1 MKKSSRITNTIKYF
15 GISSATLLAAAPVV
29 APTVSNV
36 LGWYG
41 ANSAFTTKKSEKVS
55 AATQLGAFDRSKYSE
70 YDNLFQNGLKMG
82 ISGDSLAEIPA
93 MTTVEGDVTT
103 DQKVLDAINKVLDA
117 IQKYDPFK
125 PGSAAANAYEAASA
139 AAEAATSAANAIA
152 ATGAPKNA
160 ATSVAT
166 SAATAASSKYPNDT
180 DNPGSATATD
190 SITDAK
196 AFVLKAAKVA
206 ASTQRSKNTTVGE
219 SGITANT
226 LKGLQTLAQL
236 TGGVGSVPENVFS
249 GRGSTSATPEDLMH
263 YLFTNTNGS
272 QNRKGLQLNKETSI
286 GSAINYLSNFIHGG
300 TISGVLGYSVFGDP
314 DKATVKV
321 YIDGQNGSETP
332 NLSTLL
338 QEGVITITLVAQ
350 SGDYYGRTAQANL
363 ILKNSNVLFKGV
375 DAKEIDPNKKGSEF
389 MATGFTNGSLLS
401 NVADLGNRLVEFV
414 GGNDSKLPAG
424 AVPTL
429 QTGNDNI
436 NNSAAGDRVYYQG
449 YYSGYTN
456 STSGL
461 SRQPWQDNNSSG
473 ADYFAG
479 SAAVKELGKAIVE
492 KPENVGAYTT
502 GSIVVPKGTSYQT
515 IVNDLKNL
523 SFIGTPT
530 SDIFKPD
537 INVGDPGTV
546 AFDNVKP
553 RPGNYGTWDD
563 FFKSTNVVKDNFFDK
578 DKGLN
583 VAASYDP
590 KEGFNNAAVAHSF
603 SLDVP
608 VYGDIKLGETGDPA
622 ATAHPNG
629 FTSPRGKEVFIKDY
643 GASKP
648 RVTARVN
655 VVVYDTKAPEYSLG
669 TKPSFVFFNKSTNSN
684 AIYST
689 VYDDGATLLQNELP
703 QTLGNALKL
712 SVNDSRF
719 YTNGEFSSQKFA
731 SYIAEKFGQSVENK
745 EILISDEDKATSDKN
760 VNLNKLPEDTDF
772 PNANKYTIR
781 SDKRGKNISVDAS
794 GVDLSKAGSG
804 TLKITYTN
812 SKNEHG
818 IGTETAT
825 LTLPYQVGVAV
836 NPVFYFMDGI
846 DQTITAGDKFNPMM
860 FKVTQDQDS
869 MDNLVSTGEI
879 YDKAPYVNNPSK
891 TGLDVTVGGNV
902 DTATPGNYTLTYV
915 AKNVATGATTTLSRN
930 ITVLAKSDNK
940 DGYDVND
947 FKTIG
952 YVNYVPGYGIA
963 VYDAPNGQFTNQRLP
978 HGSAWKISHQAVS
991 RKNSKDVWYQVGK
1004 NQWIKADYVSMT
1016 PVSNARY
1023 FNAVG
1028 RVNYVPGYSIKVWKD
1043 ANKSQWTGKYLA
1055 NGTSWKVFGEQ
1066 DGFYNVGGNQWVE
1079 KQYIELSK

>member
-1 MKKSSRITNTIKYF
+1 MKKSSRIKNTIKYF

-55 AATQLGAFDRSKYSE
+55 AATQLGTFDRSKYSE

-82 ISGDSLAEIPA
+82 ISGDSLAEIPS
-93 MTTVEGDVTT
+93 MQTVGGDVT
-103 DQKVLDAINKVLDA
+103 
-117 IQKYDPFK
+117 P
-125 PGSAAANAYEAASA
+125 ASGA
-139 AAEAATSAANAIA
+139 DAATVSAGIN
-152 ATGAPKNA
+152 
-160 ATSVAT
+160 
-166 SAATAASSKYPNDT
+166 Y
-180 DNPGSATATD
+180 
-190 SITDAK
+190 
-196 AFVLKAAKVA
+196 
-206 ASTQRSKNTTVGE
+206 STL
-219 SGITANT
+219 A
-226 LKGLQTLAQL
+226 GLRKLAQL
-236 TGGVGSVPENVFS
+236 TGGVGSVPTMVFANNDQ
-249 GRGSTSATPEDLMH
+249 ATPEDLMH
-263 YLFTNTNGS
+263 YMFTNTDGS
-272 QNRKGLQLNKETSI
+272 ERRGTDGLSSNVIEI
-286 GSAINYLSNFIHGG
+286 GKPLKLTFAGDTIDFTEDAPDADSYQIINAIQYLSTYLHGG
-300 TISGVLGYSVFGDP
+300 TVAGILGTSVFGNP
-314 DKATVKV
+314 NKATVKV
-321 YIDGQNGSETP
+321 YIDGQNGASTP
-332 NLSTLL
+332 NLTTLL
-338 QEGVITITLVAQ
+338 QEGVITVTLVAQ

-375 DAKEIDPNKKGSEF
+375 DAKEIPGGTDASEF
-389 MATGFTNGSLLS
+389 TDDGTTTGKFLNGSLLS
-401 NVADLGNRLVEFV
+401 NVADLGKRLPELTQTNPTTAPFI
-414 GGNDSKLPAG
+414 PAG

-429 QTGNDNI
+429 QTGNNHI
-436 NNSAAGDRVYYQG
+436 SLSSNSGNTSGTFYYSG
-449 YYSGYTN
+449 YYSGYN
-456 STSGL
+456 GGSAANGVNA
-461 SRQPWQDNNSSG
+461 QPWQDNNPSG

-479 SAAVKELGKAIVE
+479 PVAAKELAESGITTDTSIPE

-515 IVNDLKNL
+515 IVNDLKAL
-523 SFIGTPT
+523 TFTGTPT
-530 SDIFKPD
+530 SDVFKS
-537 INVGDPGTV
+537 NVKAKAPGTL
-546 AFDNVKP
+546 AFDDVKA
-553 RPGNYGTWDD
+553 RPGNKETWDD
-563 FFKSTNVVKDNFFDK
+563 FFNSTNVVKDNFFDK
-578 DKGLN
+578 DKGLD
-583 VAASYDP
+583 ATPSSLP
-590 KEGFNNAAVAHSF
+590 NAAVAHSF
-603 SLDVP
+603 SIDVP
-608 VYGDIKLGETGDPA
+608 VYGDLKLGEVGTG
-622 ATAHPNG
+622 TNG
-629 FTSPRGKEVFIKDY
+629 YKTPVDNKGTFIKDY
-643 GASKP
+643 GFSKT

-760 VNLNKLPEDTDF
+760 VNLEKLPEDTDF

-781 SDKRGKNISVDAS
+781 SDKRGKNISVDTT

-963 VYDAPNGQFTNQRLP
+963 VYDAPDGQFTSQRLP

>member
-41 ANSAFTTKKSEKVS
+41 ANSAFTAKKSEKVS
-55 AATQLGAFDRSKYSE
+55 AATQLGTFDRSKYSE

-82 ISGDSLAEIPA
+82 ISGDQLAEIPA

-103 DQKVLDAINKVLDA
+103 EPKVLAAINKVLDA
-117 IQKYDPFK
+117 IAATDTATATD
-125 PGSAAANAYEAASA
+125 AAAA
-139 AAEAATSAANAIA
+139 
-152 ATGAPKNA
+152 
-160 ATSVAT
+160 
-166 SAATAASSKYPNDT
+166 AATAATKATDAATAATTAVDADT
-180 DNPGSATATD
+180 DASTAVKAAVAAAVAAVKAAATD
-190 SITDAK
+190 AATTDAATTAASK
-196 AFVLKAAKVA
+196 EDAVKVVLQAAKSAANKQKAAPA
-206 ASTQRSKNTTVGE
+206 NITTQ
-219 SGITANT
+219 SGINANT

-236 TGGVGSVPENVFS
+236 TGGVGSVPNEVLGN
-249 GRGSTSATPEDLMH
+249 GATPEDLMH
-263 YLFTNTNGS
+263 YLFTNTDGS
-272 QNRKGLQLNKETSI
+272 QRQDRNTWKLDKSTPI
-286 GSAINYLSNFIHGG
+286 GSAINYLSSFIHGG

-363 ILKNSNVLFKGV
+363 ILKNSNILFKGV
-375 DAKEIDPNKKGSEF
+375 DAKEIDKGT
-389 MATGFTNGSLLS
+389 TGSVFAASNNGSLLS
-401 NVADLGNRLVEFV
+401 NVADLGDRLVKFI
-414 GGNDSKLPAG
+414 GQTNGSGSLIPKG

-429 QTGNDNI
+429 QTGGDKLTDDDY
-436 NNSAAGDRVYYQG
+436 AASG
-449 YYSGYTN
+449 YYHGYLVSGA
-456 STSGL
+456 SSA
-461 SRQPWQDNNSSG
+461 QPWQDRDPKG
-473 ADYFAG
+473 VDYFAG
-479 SAAVKELGKAIVE
+479 SAAAKALGNTANTSIPE

-530 SDIFKPD
+530 SDVFKPG
-537 INVGDPGTV
+537 VRVSDPGTV
-546 AFDNVKP
+546 AFDDVKP

-563 FFKSTNVVKDNFFDK
+563 FFKSNNVIKDNFFDK

-583 VAASYDP
+583 AAASYDP

-608 VYGDIKLGETGDPA
+608 VYGDIKLGETGDPNA
-622 ATAHPNG
+622 SGRSTSG
-629 FTSPRGKEVFIKDY
+629 FASPRGKDVFIKDY

-760 VNLNKLPEDTDF
+760 VDLSNLPKDTDF

-869 MDNLVSTGEI
+869 MDNLVSSGEI

-915 AKNVATGATTTLSRN
+915 AKNVATGATTTLTRN

-963 VYDAPNGQFTNQRLP
+963 VYDAPNGQFTSQRLP

>member
-41 ANSAFTTKKSEKVS
+41 ANSAFTAKKSEKVS
-55 AATQLGAFDRSKYSE
+55 AATQLGTFDRSKYSE

-82 ISGDSLAEIPA
+82 ISGDQLAEIPS
-93 MTTVEGDVTT
+93 MQTVGGAVD
-103 DQKVLDAINKVLDA
+103 
-117 IQKYDPFK
+117 
-125 PGSAAANAYEAASA
+125 SASGTNE
-139 AAEAATSAANAIA
+139 
-152 ATGAPKNA
+152 
-160 ATSVAT
+160 
-166 SAATAASSKYPNDT
+166 
-180 DNPGSATATD
+180 
-190 SITDAK
+190 
-196 AFVLKAAKVA
+196 AKVSEKISA
-206 ASTQRSKNTTVGE
+206 D
-219 SGITANT
+219 T
-226 LKGLQTLAQL
+226 LEGLQKLAQL
-236 TGGVGSVPENVFS
+236 TGGAGSVPGNVLEGAAS
-249 GRGSTSATPEDLMH
+249 GVSATPEDLMH
-263 YLFTNTNGS
+263 YLFTNTDGSKRQDRNGW
-272 QNRKGLQLNKETSI
+272 QLNKKTQI
-286 GSAINYLSNFIHGG
+286 GSAIKYLSSFIHEG
-300 TISGVLGYSVFGDP
+300 TISGILGYSVFGDP

-363 ILKNSNVLFKGV
+363 ILKNSNVLLKGV
-375 DAKEIDPNKKGSEF
+375 DAKEIPKDTLAANF
-389 MATGFTNGSLLS
+389 TATSGGKFLNGSLLS
-401 NVADLGNRLVEFV
+401 NVKDLSGRLIDLTQTLSSADAFI
-414 GGNDSKLPAG
+414 PAG

-429 QTGNDNI
+429 QTGNEHITTSVVDDNS
-436 NNSAAGDRVYYQG
+436 NGTLYYKG

-456 STSGL
+456 GAAPTGVNP
-461 SRQPWQDNNSSG
+461 QPWQDNNSSG
-473 ADYFAG
+473 VDYFAG
-479 SAAVKELGKAIVE
+479 PVAAKELGVNSIAE

-530 SDIFKPD
+530 SDVFKS
-537 INVGDPGTV
+537 NVKAEDPGTV
-546 AFDNVKP
+546 AFDDVKA
-553 RPGNYGTWDD
+553 RPGNKTGETWDD
-563 FFKSTNVVKDNFFDK
+563 FFNGTKLIDNNFFDK
-578 DKGLN
+578 DKGLDTTP
-583 VAASYDP
+583 SSLQ
-590 KEGFNNAAVAHSF
+590 NAAVAHSF
-603 SLDVP
+603 SVDVP
-608 VYGDIKLGETGDPA
+608 VYGDLKLGDTGSA
-622 ATAHPNG
+622 S
-629 FTSPRGKEVFIKDY
+629 TSAPRGKYQTPVDSKTTFIKDY
-643 GASKP
+643 GYSKT

-760 VNLNKLPEDTDF
+760 VDLSNLPGDTDF

-781 SDKRGKNISVDAS
+781 SDKRGKNISVDAT

>member
-1 MKKSSRITNTIKYF
+1 MKKSSRIKNTIKYF

-55 AATQLGAFDRSKYSE
+55 AATQLGTFDRSKYSE
-70 YDNLFQNGLKMG
+70 YDNLFQNGVKMG
-82 ISGDSLAEIPA
+82 ISGDSLAEIPT
-93 MTTVEGDVTT
+93 MQTIGGDVVGAGT
-103 DQKVLDAINKVLDA
+103 DDE
-117 IQKYDPFK
+117 DPD
-125 PGSAAANAYEAASA
+125 
-139 AAEAATSAANAIA
+139 
-152 ATGAPKNA
+152 
-160 ATSVAT
+160 
-166 SAATAASSKYPNDT
+166 YPND
-180 DNPGSATATD
+180 P
-190 SITDAK
+190 AK
-196 AFVLKAAKVA
+196 ASNA
-206 ASTQRSKNTTVGE
+206 
-219 SGITANT
+219 GINYAT
-226 LKGLQTLAQL
+226 LAGLRKLAQL
-236 TGGVGSVPENVFS
+236 TGGDGLVPGDVFS
-249 GRGSTSATPEDLMH
+249 ESLKSTSEDIMH
-263 YLFTNTNGS
+263 YLFTNTDGS
-272 QNRKGLQLNKETSI
+272 ERRSTVGLSNDLIAAGRPLKLQSI
-286 GSAINYLSNFIHGG
+286 ADYDSLAGTTEGRQVNLAIRYLSSQLHGG
-300 TISGVLGYSVFGDP
+300 TIAGILGDSVFGDP
-314 DKATVKV
+314 NKATVKV
-321 YIDGQNGSETP
+321 YIDGQNGASTP
-332 NLSTLL
+332 NLITLL

-350 SGDYYGRTAQANL
+350 SGDDYGKTAQAN
-363 ILKNSNVLFKGV
+363 IVLKNSTVLLKGV
-375 DAKEIDPNKKGSEF
+375 DAKELAGSGVPSVVSAPQTLITAKEFTDQNKF
-389 MATGFTNGSLLS
+389 PNGSLLS
-401 NVADLGNRLVEFV
+401 NVSAL
-414 GGNDSKLPAG
+414 SKKLPMLTQVIDGTNITSGYIPKG
-424 AVPTL
+424 AVPTIQVGTPNL
-429 QTGNDNI
+429 SSGN
-436 NNSAAGDRVYYQG
+436 VPQYYKSQ
-449 YYSGYTN
+449 
-456 STSGL
+456 
-461 SRQPWQDNNSSG
+461 WQDNDPK
-473 ADYFAG
+473 AKDYFAG
-479 SAAVKELGKAIVE
+479 ADAAKTLNRHSPKPSIEE
-492 KPENVGAYTT
+492 KTENVGAYTT
-502 GSIVVPKGTSYQT
+502 GSIVVPKGTSYRA
-515 IVNDLKNL
+515 IVNDLSALK
-523 SFIGTPT
+523 FTGTPT
-530 SDIFKPD
+530 SDVYPSDNIK
-537 INVGDPGTV
+537 VAGQGTV
-546 AFDNVKP
+546 AFDDVKS
-553 RPGNYGTWDD
+553 RPGNIQSWDEFLSGTRVID
-563 FFKSTNVVKDNFFDK
+563 DNFFDK
-578 DKGLN
+578 NGGINSPVDKKNLN
-583 VAASYDP
+583 D
-590 KEGFNNAAVAHSF
+590 AVVGHSF

-608 VYGDIKLGETGDPA
+608 VYGDIKLGGVDDDTDEDIQI
-622 ATAHPNG
+622 NG
-629 FTSPRGKEVFIKDY
+629 AVTPTTLYSSPRGKKVFIKDY

-655 VVVYDTKAPEYSLG
+655 VIVYDTKAPEYSLG

-719 YTNGEFSSQKFA
+719 YANGEFSSQKFA

-760 VNLNKLPEDTDF
+760 VDLSNLPKDTDF

-794 GVDLSKAGSG
+794 SVDLSKAGSG

-846 DQTITAGDKFNPMM
+846 NQTITAGDKFNPMM

-902 DTATPGNYTLTYV
+902 DTTTPGNYTLTYV
-915 AKNVATGATTTLSRN
+915 AKNVATGATTTLTRN

-940 DGYDVND
+940 AGYDVND

-963 VYDAPNGQFTNQRLP
+963 VYDAPDGQFTSQRLP
-978 HGSAWKISHQAVS
+978 HGSAWRISHQAVS

-1016 PVSNARY
+1016 PISNARY

>member
-41 ANSAFTTKKSEKVS
+41 ANSAFTAKKIEKVS
-55 AATQLGAFDRSKYSE
+55 AATQLGTFDRSKYSE

-93 MTTVEGDVTT
+93 MTTVEGDVKTNP
-103 DQKVLDAINKVLDA
+103 DVLAAINDVLSAIEDYNPNDPVTSAADA
-117 IQKYDPFK
+117 
-125 PGSAAANAYEAASA
+125 GAAANAA
-139 AAEAATSAANAIA
+139 AAAAAQAVQVINSGSATTATKNAAQAVSQAAANASTNTGIPNDA
-152 ATGAPKNA
+152 VAPNSKTGAKEHVLHA
-160 ATSVAT
+160 AQG
-166 SAATAASSKYPNDT
+166 AAEKQ
-180 DNPGSATATD
+180 
-190 SITDAK
+190 
-196 AFVLKAAKVA
+196 KAAPA
-206 ASTQRSKNTTVGE
+206 NITTE
-219 SGITANT
+219 SGINANT

-236 TGGVGSVPENVFS
+236 TGGVGSVPS
-249 GRGSTSATPEDLMH
+249 GVLGNNSATSEDLMH
-263 YLFTNTNGS
+263 YLFTNTDGS
-272 QNRKGLQLNKETSI
+272 TGRNEWKLDKQTPI
-286 GSAINYLSNFIHGG
+286 GSAINYLSSFIHGG

-363 ILKNSNVLFKGV
+363 ILRNSNVLFKGV
-375 DAKEIDPNKKGSEF
+375 NAEEIDSGVTGSRVAQF
-389 MATGFTNGSLLS
+389 ANGSLLS
-401 NVADLGNRLVEFV
+401 NVADLGDRLVKFIGE
-414 GGNDSKLPAG
+414 GGKIPSG

-429 QTGNDNI
+429 QTGGDKLSMGSVTYYEGYKGTGGTD
-436 NNSAAGDRVYYQG
+436 SA
-449 YYSGYTN
+449 T
-456 STSGL
+456 
-461 SRQPWQDNNSSG
+461 PWQDNNSSG

-479 SAAVKELGKAIVE
+479 SSAAKQLTETAASIPE

-515 IVNDLKNL
+515 IVNDLKAL

-530 SDIFKPD
+530 SDVFKPD
-537 INVGDPGTV
+537 VNVKDPGTV

-553 RPGNYGTWDD
+553 RPGNYGSWDD
-563 FFKSTNVVKDNFFDK
+563 FFKSTNVIKDNFFDK

-608 VYGDIKLGETGDPA
+608 VYGDIKLGETGD
-622 ATAHPNG
+622 TTTHSNTG
-629 FTSPRGKEVFIKDY
+629 FTSPRGKNIFIKDY

-760 VNLNKLPEDTDF
+760 VDLSNLPKDTDY

-781 SDKRGKNISVDAS
+781 SDKRGKNISVDAT

-869 MDNLVSTGEI
+869 MDNLVSSGEI

-915 AKNVATGATTTLSRN
+915 AKNVATGATTTLTRN

-963 VYDAPNGQFTNQRLP
+963 VYDAPNGQFTSQRLP

>member
-41 ANSAFTTKKSEKVS
+41 ANSAFTAKKSEKVS
-55 AATQLGAFDRSKYSE
+55 AATQLGTFDRSKYSE

-82 ISGDSLAEIPA
+82 ISGDQLAEIPS
-93 MTTVEGDVTT
+93 MTTVGGNVALPSQETL
-103 DQKVLDAINKVLDA
+103 KAINDITGAASGAASTAGATAESVRIAASGAADTAKT
-117 IQKYDPFK
+117 
-125 PGSAAANAYEAASA
+125 GSADTDDVIDILYGAASGAASA
-139 AAEAATSAANAIA
+139 A
-152 ATGAPKNA
+152 
-160 ATSVAT
+160 
-166 SAATAASSKYPNDT
+166 
-180 DNPGSATATD
+180 SATATSVKNAVD
-190 SITDAK
+190 EE
-196 AFVLKAAKVA
+196 AAK
-206 ASTQRSKNTTVGE
+206 QRT
-219 SGITANT
+219 SGKVELPGINYAT
-226 LKGLQTLAQL
+226 LAGLRKLAQL
-236 TGGVGSVPENVFS
+236 TGGVGSVPKMVFAE
-249 GRGSTSATPEDLMH
+249 TDQATTEDLMH
-263 YLFTNTNGS
+263 YMFTNTDGS
-272 QNRKGLQLNKETSI
+272 ERRGTDGLSSNVIQNNKPLKLTLIEDTDALTEGSNSFFKTEALQVN
-286 GSAINYLSNFIHGG
+286 SAIQYISNYLHGG
-300 TISGVLGYSVFGDP
+300 TVAGILGTAVFGNP
-314 DKATVKV
+314 NKATVKV

-338 QEGVITITLVAQ
+338 QEGVITVTLVAQ

-375 DAKEIDPNKKGSEF
+375 DAKEIPTDTTTSKFNSD
-389 MATGFTNGSLLS
+389 FTNGSLLS
-401 NVADLGNRLVEFV
+401 NVADLGNRLVTMA
-414 GGNDSKLPAG
+414 GGTIIPTG

-436 NNSAAGDRVYYQG
+436 KDSNDNKRVYYRG

-456 STSGL
+456 TTSGL
-461 SRQPWQDNNSSG
+461 SRQPWQDNNSKG
-473 ADYFAG
+473 DDYFAG
-479 SAAVKELGKAIVE
+479 SAAVKELGRAIVE

-523 SFIGTPT
+523 SFTGTPT
-530 SDIFKPD
+530 SDIFKQGV
-537 INVGDPGTV
+537 NVGDPGTV

-553 RPGNYGTWDD
+553 RPGNYGSWDD
-563 FFKSTNVVKDNFFDK
+563 FFNSTNVIKDNFFDK

-583 VAASYDP
+583 ATPSSLP
-590 KEGFNNAAVAHSF
+590 NAAVAHSF

-608 VYGDIKLGETGDPA
+608 VYGDIKLGETGDI
-622 ATAHPNG
+622 TRTNG
-629 FTSPRGKEVFIKDY
+629 FNSPRAQEVFIKDY

-719 YTNGEFSSQKFA
+719 YANGEFSSQKFA
-731 SYIAEKFGQSVENK
+731 SYIAEKFGQAVENK

-760 VNLNKLPEDTDF
+760 VNLEKLPEDTDF

-846 DQTITAGDKFNPMM
+846 NQTITAGDKFNPMM

-915 AKNVATGATTTLSRN
+915 AKNVATGATTTLTRN

-963 VYDAPNGQFTNQRLP
+963 VYDAPDGQFTNQRLP

>member
-1 MKKSSRITNTIKYF
+1 MKKSSRIKNTIKYF

-55 AATQLGAFDRSKYSE
+55 AATQLGTFDRSKYSE

-82 ISGDSLAEIPA
+82 ISGDQLAEIPS
-93 MTTVEGDVTT
+93 MQTVGGVVD
-103 DQKVLDAINKVLDA
+103 
-117 IQKYDPFK
+117 
-125 PGSAAANAYEAASA
+125 SAS
-139 AAEAATSAANAIA
+139 TS
-152 ATGAPKNA
+152 
-160 ATSVAT
+160 
-166 SAATAASSKYPNDT
+166 
-180 DNPGSATATD
+180 
-190 SITDAK
+190 DAK
-196 AFVLKAAKVA
+196 VSEKINVD
-206 ASTQRSKNTTVGE
+206 
-219 SGITANT
+219 T
-226 LKGLQTLAQL
+226 LEGLQKLAQL
-236 TGGVGSVPENVFS
+236 TGGAGSVPEDVLESNES
-249 GRGSTSATPEDLMH
+249 GVSATPEDLMH
-263 YLFTNTNGS
+263 YLFTNTDGSKRQDRNGW
-272 QNRKGLQLNKETSI
+272 QLNKDTQI
-286 GSAINYLSNFIHGG
+286 GSAIKYLSSFIHGG
-300 TISGVLGYSVFGDP
+300 TISGILGYSVFGDP

-375 DAKEIDPNKKGSEF
+375 DAKEIPTSTVASEFIKGSANSGKF
-389 MATGFTNGSLLS
+389 LNGSLLS
-401 NVADLGNRLVEFV
+401 NVKDLSGRLIDLTQTLSS
-414 GGNDSKLPAG
+414 NDAFIPAG

-429 QTGNDNI
+429 QTGNEHI
-436 NNSAAGDRVYYQG
+436 TNNTDSANSSGTFYYEG
-449 YYSGYTN
+449 YYSGYI
-456 STSGL
+456 SSAAP
-461 SRQPWQDNNSSG
+461 SSIKAQPWQDNNPSG

-479 SAAVKELGKAIVE
+479 PVAAKELGINGSADSTSIPE
-492 KPENVGAYTT
+492 KPENVGAYAT

-530 SDIFKPD
+530 SDVFKS
-537 INVGDPGTV
+537 NVKAEAAGTV
-546 AFDNVKP
+546 AFDDVKV
-553 RPGNYGTWDD
+553 RPGNKTGETWDD
-563 FFKSTNVVKDNFFDK
+563 FFNGTKLIDNNFFDK
-578 DKGLN
+578 DKGLDTTPSN
-583 VAASYDP
+583 LQ
-590 KEGFNNAAVAHSF
+590 NAAVAHSF
-603 SLDVP
+603 SIDVP
-608 VYGDIKLGETGDPA
+608 VYGDLKLGGTGAAPDPSVKAKYETPVDSKH
-622 ATAHPNG
+622 T
-629 FTSPRGKEVFIKDY
+629 FIKDY
-643 GASKP
+643 GFSKT

-719 YTNGEFSSQKFA
+719 YANGEFSSQKFA

-760 VNLNKLPEDTDF
+760 VDLSNLPDDTDY
-772 PNANKYTIR
+772 PNANKYTRR

-915 AKNVATGATTTLSRN
+915 AKNVATGATTTLTRN

-963 VYDAPNGQFTNQRLP
+963 VYDAPNGQFTSQRLP

-1016 PVSNARY
+1016 PISNARY

>member
-1 MKKSSRITNTIKYF
+1 MKKSSRIKNTIKYF

-82 ISGDSLAEIPA
+82 ISGNNLAEIPS
-93 MTTVEGDVTT
+93 MQTVGGDVISAGS
-103 DQKVLDAINKVLDA
+103 V
-117 IQKYDPFK
+117 DP
-125 PGSAAANAYEAASA
+125 
-139 AAEAATSAANAIA
+139 
-152 ATGAPKNA
+152 
-160 ATSVAT
+160 
-166 SAATAASSKYPNDT
+166 
-180 DNPGSATATD
+180 DNPGSKI
-190 SITDAK
+190 S
-196 AFVLKAAKVA
+196 AKVSDA
-206 ASTQRSKNTTVGE
+206 GINYSTL
-219 SGITANT
+219 A
-226 LKGLQTLAQL
+226 GLRKLAQL
-236 TGGVGSVPENVFS
+236 TGGIGSIPKKVFANNDKV
-249 GRGSTSATPEDLMH
+249 TTEDLMH
-263 YLFTNTNGS
+263 YMFTNTDGS
-272 QNRKGLQLNKETSI
+272 ERRGTDGLSSNVIETTNPLRLRLIEDGDSLTEGGQFADSSQI
-286 GSAINYLSNFIHGG
+286 INAIQYISNYLHGG
-300 TISGVLGYSVFGDP
+300 TVAGILGTSVFGNP
-314 DKATVKV
+314 NKATVKV
-321 YIDGQNGSETP
+321 YIDGQNGASTP
-332 NLSTLL
+332 NLTTLL

-363 ILKNSNVLFKGV
+363 ILKNSNVLLKGV
-375 DAKEIDPNKKGSEF
+375 DAKEIPVDTTAETFTDNGN
-389 MATGFTNGSLLS
+389 TGKFKNGSLLS
-401 NVADLGNRLVEFV
+401 NVADLGQRLP
-414 GGNDSKLPAG
+414 KLTQTWDGSNSSSGSAFIPKG

-429 QTGNDNI
+429 QTGNGNI
-436 NNSAAGDRVYYQG
+436 ATNSVAANGAGTLYYNG

-456 STSGL
+456 GAAPSGV
-461 SRQPWQDNNSSG
+461 SAQPWQDNNPSG

-479 SAAVKELGKAIVE
+479 SIAAKELAANGNASNTSIPE

-515 IVNDLKNL
+515 IVNDLEAL
-523 SFIGTPT
+523 TFIGTPT
-530 SDIFKPD
+530 SDIFKQD
-537 INVGDPGTV
+537 VKVKDPGTV

-553 RPGNYGTWDD
+553 RPGNYGSWDD
-563 FFKSTNVVKDNFFDK
+563 FFKSTNVIKDNFFDK
-578 DKGLN
+578 DKGLDTTP
-583 VAASYDP
+583 SSLP
-590 KEGFNNAAVAHSF
+590 NAAVAHSF

-608 VYGDIKLGETGDPA
+608 VYGDIKLG
-622 ATAHPNG
+622 G
-629 FTSPRGKEVFIKDY
+629 FGARDSSGNYDSPRGKDVFIKDY

-760 VNLNKLPEDTDF
+760 VNLEKLPEDTDF

-902 DTATPGNYTLTYV
+902 DTTTPGNYTLTYV

-963 VYDAPNGQFTNQRLP
+963 VYDAPNGQFTSQRLP

>member
-1 MKKSSRITNTIKYF
+1 MKKSSRIKNTIKYF

-55 AATQLGAFDRSKYSE
+55 AATQLGTFDRSKYSE
-70 YDNLFQNGLKMG
+70 YDNLFQNGVKMG
-82 ISGDSLAEIPA
+82 ISGDSLAEIPS
-93 MTTVEGDVTT
+93 MQTIGGDIIGAGK
-103 DQKVLDAINKVLDA
+103 DLDEPGDPDKVNSVGIN
-117 IQKYDPFK
+117 Y
-125 PGSAAANAYEAASA
+125 
-139 AAEAATSAANAIA
+139 ATLA
-152 ATGAPKNA
+152 
-160 ATSVAT
+160 
-166 SAATAASSKYPNDT
+166 
-180 DNPGSATATD
+180 
-190 SITDAK
+190 
-196 AFVLKAAKVA
+196 
-206 ASTQRSKNTTVGE
+206 
-219 SGITANT
+219 
-226 LKGLQTLAQL
+226 GLRKLAQL
-236 TGGVGSVPENVFS
+236 TGGVDLETNRDLFANPY
-249 GRGSTSATPEDLMH
+249 ATTEDIMH
-263 YLFTNTNGS
+263 YLFTNTDGSERRSTVGLSSNAILNGTPLKLVDIYRS
-272 QNRKGLQLNKETSI
+272 DNLAGASEGRQVN
-286 GSAINYLSNFIHGG
+286 SAIRYLSNYLHGG
-300 TISGVLGYSVFGDP
+300 TVAGILGTSVFGDP
-314 DKATVKV
+314 NKATVKV
-321 YIDGQNGSETP
+321 YIDGQNGASTP
-332 NLSTLL
+332 NLTTLL

-363 ILKNSNVLFKGV
+363 ILKNSNVLLKGV
-375 DAKEIDPNKKGSEF
+375 EAKEIPAGTKAPDFIDSAAGSGQF
-389 MATGFTNGSLLS
+389 LNGSLLS
-401 NVADLGNRLVEFV
+401 NVSDLSNRLPDLAQ
-414 GGNDSKLPAG
+414 GATGAIIPKG
-424 AVPTL
+424 AVPVL
-429 QTGNDNI
+429 QTGNKNI
-436 NNSAAGDRVYYQG
+436 STSGEEHLDYYRG
-449 YYSGYTN
+449 YYSGYAGHDSITN
-456 STSGL
+456 NQLKSK
-461 SRQPWQDNNSSG
+461 PWQDNDSG
-473 ADYFAG
+473 APDYFAG
-479 SAAVKELGKAIVE
+479 PVAKQELEGDTVLNNTGTISE
-492 KPENVGAYTT
+492 QPENVGAYTT

-515 IVNDLKNL
+515 IVNDLKAL
-523 SFIGTPT
+523 KFTGTPT
-530 SDIFKPD
+530 SDVFKSTVKAK
-537 INVGDPGTV
+537 NAAGTV
-546 AFDNVKP
+546 AFDNVKV
-553 RPGNYGTWDD
+553 RPGNYGSWDD
-563 FFKSTNVVKDNFFDK
+563 VFKNANLFKDNFFDK
-578 DKGLN
+578 DKGLDTTP
-583 VAASYDP
+583 SDP
-590 KEGFNNAAVAHSF
+590 QNAAVAHSF
-603 SLDVP
+603 SIDVP
-608 VYGDIKLGETGDPA
+608 VYGDLKLGETGVPA
-622 ATAHPNG
+622 SGYYKTPVDEKN
-629 FTSPRGKEVFIKDY
+629 TFIKDY

-655 VVVYDTKAPEYSLG
+655 VIVYDTKAPEYSLG

-719 YTNGEFSSQKFA
+719 YANGEFSSQKFA

-745 EILISDEDKATSDKN
+745 EILISDEDKATSDKH
-760 VNLNKLPEDTDF
+760 VDLSNLPKDTDF

-794 GVDLSKAGSG
+794 SVDLSKAGSG

-846 DQTITAGDKFNPMM
+846 NQTITAGDKFNPMM

-902 DTATPGNYTLTYV
+902 DTTTPGNYTLTYV
-915 AKNVATGATTTLSRN
+915 AKNVATGATTTLTRN

-940 DGYDVND
+940 AGYDVND

-963 VYDAPNGQFTNQRLP
+963 VYDAPDGQFTSQRLP
-978 HGSAWKISHQAVS
+978 HGSAWRISHQAVS

-1016 PVSNARY
+1016 PISNARY

-1066 DGFYNVGGNQWVE
+1066 NGFYNVGGNQWVE

>member
-1 MKKSSRITNTIKYF
+1 MKKSSRIKNTIKYF

-41 ANSAFTTKKSEKVS
+41 ANSAFTTKTSEKVS

-70 YDNLFQNGLKMG
+70 YDNLFQNGIKMG
-82 ISGDSLAEIPA
+82 INGNNDVESIDFSAINGKIIPA
-93 MTTVEGDVTT
+93 NLDSRKDALVDNAGINYA
-103 DQKVLDAINKVLDA
+103 VLA
-117 IQKYDPFK
+117 
-125 PGSAAANAYEAASA
+125 
-139 AAEAATSAANAIA
+139 
-152 ATGAPKNA
+152 
-160 ATSVAT
+160 
-166 SAATAASSKYPNDT
+166 
-180 DNPGSATATD
+180 
-190 SITDAK
+190 
-196 AFVLKAAKVA
+196 
-206 ASTQRSKNTTVGE
+206 
-219 SGITANT
+219 
-226 LKGLQTLAQL
+226 GLRKLAQL
-236 TGGVGSVPENVFS
+236 TGGSINTTPTDLFANNMV
-249 GRGSTSATPEDLMH
+249 ATAEDLMH
-263 YLFTNTNGS
+263 YMFTNTDGS
-272 QNRKGLQLNKETSI
+272 ERRGTVGLSSNVIQQDKPLKLVVLGAADSYDHISEGKQINA
-286 GSAINYLSNFIHGG
+286 AIQYLSKFIHGG
-300 TISGVLGYSVFGDP
+300 TIAGVLGSSVFGDP
-314 DKATVKV
+314 NKATVKV
-321 YIDGQNGSETP
+321 YVDGKDGANTP
-332 NLSTLL
+332 NLTTLL

-350 SGDYYGRTAQANL
+350 SGDYYGRTAQANI
-363 ILKNSNVLFKGV
+363 ILRNNSVLLKGV
-375 DAKEIDPNKKGSEF
+375 DAVELGLPASDSVDPTMGATEFINKFK
-389 MATGFTNGSLLS
+389 NGSLLS
-401 NVADLGNRLVEFV
+401 NVRDLGSGLPMFTQKY
-414 GGNDSKLPAG
+414 DSGSSPAKLTEPYIPAG
-424 AVPTL
+424 AVPTI
-429 QTGNDNI
+429 QTGGDKLTKPTAT
-436 NNSAAGDRVYYQG
+436 AATTAATALEYFKGHKISDDKFV
-449 YYSGYTN
+449 
-456 STSGL
+456 
-461 SRQPWQDNNSSG
+461 PWQDDNPY
-473 ADYFAG
+473 ADDYFAG
-479 SAAVKELGKAIVE
+479 SAAAGELGLTGKKAVPE
-492 KPENVGAYTT
+492 VTENVGAYTT
-502 GSIVVPKGTSYQT
+502 GSIVVPKGTSYRT
-515 IVNDLKNL
+515 IVNDLSNL

-530 SDIFKPD
+530 SDIFNNNYK
-537 INVGDPGTV
+537 VEAPGTV

-553 RPGNYGTWDD
+553 RPSNVGDWDN
-563 FFKSTNVVKDNFFDK
+563 FLASTHVVANNFFDK
-578 DKGLN
+578 NSGVNTPATD
-583 VAASYDP
+583 V
-590 KEGFNNAAVAHSF
+590 NNAVVGNSF
-603 SLDVP
+603 SIDVP
-608 VYGDIKLGETGDPA
+608 VYGDIKLGGTDISAGAKLEQGNFDAP
-622 ATAHPNG
+622 
-629 FTSPRGKEVFIKDY
+629 KDLFIKNY

-760 VNLNKLPEDTDF
+760 VNLEKLPEDTDY

-781 SDKRGKNISVDAS
+781 SDKRGKNISVDTT

-846 DQTITAGDKFNPMM
+846 NQTITAGDKFNPMM

-963 VYDAPNGQFTNQRLP
+963 VYDAPDGQFTNQRLP

>member
-41 ANSAFTTKKSEKVS
+41 ANSAFTAKKSEKVS

-82 ISGDSLAEIPA
+82 ISGDTLAEIPS
-93 MTTVEGDVTT
+93 MQTVGGDVTPASGA
-103 DQKVLDAINKVLDA
+103 DATVNFPGIN
-117 IQKYDPFK
+117 Y
-125 PGSAAANAYEAASA
+125 
-139 AAEAATSAANAIA
+139 ATLA
-152 ATGAPKNA
+152 
-160 ATSVAT
+160 
-166 SAATAASSKYPNDT
+166 
-180 DNPGSATATD
+180 
-190 SITDAK
+190 
-196 AFVLKAAKVA
+196 
-206 ASTQRSKNTTVGE
+206 
-219 SGITANT
+219 
-226 LKGLQTLAQL
+226 GLRKLAQL
-236 TGGVGSVPENVFS
+236 TGGMGSISDFADDGNLFS
-249 GRGSTSATPEDLMH
+249 FGGKQATSEDLMH
-263 YLFTNTNGS
+263 YMFTNTDGS
-272 QNRKGLQLNKETSI
+272 DRTSTTGLSTALSKVIADNHSGNNNFKLVLLEDVSLAGATEGTQVN
-286 GSAINYLSNFIHGG
+286 SAIRYLSSFIHGG
-300 TISGVLGYSVFGDP
+300 TIAGVLGSSVFGDP
-314 DKATVKV
+314 NKATVKV

-338 QEGVITITLVAQ
+338 QEGVITVTLVAQ
-350 SGDYYGRTAQANL
+350 SGDYYGRTAQANI
-363 ILKNSNVLFKGV
+363 ILRNSNVLFKGV
-375 DAKEIDPNKKGSEF
+375 DAKEIPEDTTADQFTND
-389 MATGFTNGSLLS
+389 FTNGSLLS
-401 NVADLGNRLVEFV
+401 NV
-414 GGNDSKLPAG
+414 GGLKKLRELTKVSTDPSG
-424 AVPTL
+424 YFPKGSVPTL
-429 QTGNDNI
+429 QTGNKNI
-436 NNSAAGDRVYYQG
+436 AENNTTGNDHGAN
-449 YYSGYTN
+449 YYSGYFANGSTN
-456 STSGL
+456 P
-461 SRQPWQDNNSSG
+461 QPWQDKDPG
-473 ADYFAG
+473 GTDYFAG
-479 SAAVKELGKAIVE
+479 PKAAEELNLGGDVKSIPE
-492 KPENVGAYTT
+492 KPENVGAYAT

-523 SFIGTPT
+523 SFTGTPT
-530 SDIFKPD
+530 SDVFISGVKAE
-537 INVGDPGTV
+537 VPGTV
-546 AFDNVKP
+546 AFDDVKA
-553 RPGNYGTWDD
+553 RPGNKPEETWDK
-563 FFKSTNVVKDNFFDK
+563 FFEGTRLIENNFFDK
-578 DKGLN
+578 DKGLDTTP
-583 VAASYDP
+583 SSLS
-590 KEGFNNAAVAHSF
+590 NAAVAHSF
-603 SLDVP
+603 SIDVP
-608 VYGDIKLGETGDPA
+608 VYGDLKLGKTGADPDPA
-622 ATAHPNG
+622 
-629 FTSPRGKEVFIKDY
+629 SKGKYETPADKRNTFIKDY
-643 GASKP
+643 GYSKT

-719 YTNGEFSSQKFA
+719 YANGEFSSQKFA

-760 VNLNKLPEDTDF
+760 VNLSDLPEDTDF

-846 DQTITAGDKFNPMM
+846 NQTITAGDKFNPMM

-915 AKNVATGATTTLSRN
+915 AKNVATGATTTLTRN

-963 VYDAPNGQFTNQRLP
+963 VYDAPNGQFTSQRLP

>member
-1 MKKSSRITNTIKYF
+1 MKKSSRIKNTIKYF

-55 AATQLGAFDRSKYSE
+55 AATQLGTFDRSKYSE
-70 YDNLFQNGLKMG
+70 YDNLFQNGVKMG
-82 ISGDSLAEIPA
+82 ISGDSLAEIPSMQTIGGDIIGA
-93 MTTVEGDVTT
+93 SKDPDDPNITYPAAVNIEG
-103 DQKVLDAINKVLDA
+103 IN
-117 IQKYDPFK
+117 Y
-125 PGSAAANAYEAASA
+125 
-139 AAEAATSAANAIA
+139 ATLA
-152 ATGAPKNA
+152 
-160 ATSVAT
+160 
-166 SAATAASSKYPNDT
+166 
-180 DNPGSATATD
+180 
-190 SITDAK
+190 
-196 AFVLKAAKVA
+196 
-206 ASTQRSKNTTVGE
+206 
-219 SGITANT
+219 
-226 LKGLQTLAQL
+226 GLRKLAQL
-236 TGGVGSVPENVFS
+236 TGGVGVVTTDLFGQSPN
-249 GRGSTSATPEDLMH
+249 ATTEDIMH
-263 YLFTNTNGS
+263 YLFTNTDGS
-272 QNRKGLQLNKETSI
+272 ERRSTVGLSSN
-286 GSAINYLSNFIHGG
+286 AINDGNPLKLQIIEDFDVLAGASEGRQINCAIRYLSNYLHGG
-300 TISGVLGYSVFGDP
+300 TVAGILGTSVFGDP
-314 DKATVKV
+314 NKATVKV
-321 YIDGQNGSETP
+321 YIDGQNGASTP
-332 NLSTLL
+332 NLTTLL

-363 ILKNSNVLFKGV
+363 ILKNSNVLLKGV
-375 DAKEIDPNKKGSEF
+375 DAKEIPGETKAGDFNTSAPAGHFS
-389 MATGFTNGSLLS
+389 NGSLLS
-401 NVADLGNRLVEFV
+401 NVSDLSNRLKKLTQTW
-414 GGNDSKLPAG
+414 NDPNGKPEDPYLPAG

-429 QTGNDNI
+429 QTGNKYI
-436 NNSAAGDRVYYQG
+436 NGNNDYYQG
-449 YYSGYTN
+449 YYSGYTGTA
-456 STSGL
+456 SIAGL
-461 SRQPWQDNNSSG
+461 KSEPWQDNDSG
-473 ADYFAG
+473 AANYFAG
-479 SAAVKELGKAIVE
+479 PVAKKEFGEDISE

-515 IVNDLKNL
+515 IVNDLKAL
-523 SFIGTPT
+523 KFTGTPT
-530 SDIFKPD
+530 SDVFES
-537 INVGDPGTV
+537 NVKAQAPGTV
-546 AFDNVKP
+546 AFDNVKA
-553 RPGNYGTWDD
+553 RPGNYGSWDD
-563 FFKSTNVVKDNFFDK
+563 VFKDANLFKDNFFDK
-578 DKGLN
+578 DKGLDTTP
-583 VAASYDP
+583 SDP
-590 KEGFNNAAVAHSF
+590 QNAAVAHSF
-603 SLDVP
+603 SIDVP
-608 VYGDIKLGETGDPA
+608 VYGDLKLGETGSGTGTGP
-622 ATAHPNG
+622 
-629 FTSPRGKEVFIKDY
+629 GKYKTPVEEKKTFIKDY

-655 VVVYDTKAPEYSLG
+655 VIVYDTKAPEYSLG

-719 YTNGEFSSQKFA
+719 YANGEFSSQKFA

-745 EILISDEDKATSDKN
+745 EILISDEDKATSDKH
-760 VNLNKLPEDTDF
+760 VDLSNLPKDTDF

-794 GVDLSKAGSG
+794 SVDLSKAGSG

-846 DQTITAGDKFNPMM
+846 NQTITAGDKFNPMM

-902 DTATPGNYTLTYV
+902 DTTTPGNYTLTYV
-915 AKNVATGATTTLSRN
+915 AKNVATGATTTLTRN

-940 DGYDVND
+940 AGYDVND

-963 VYDAPNGQFTNQRLP
+963 VYDAPDGQFTSQRLP
-978 HGSAWKISHQAVS
+978 HGSAWRISHQAVS

-1016 PVSNARY
+1016 PISNARY

>member
-41 ANSAFTTKKSEKVS
+41 ANSAFTAKKSEKVS
-55 AATQLGAFDRSKYSE
+55 AATQLGTFDRSKYSE

-93 MTTVEGDVTT
+93 MTTVEGDITT

-117 IQKYDPFK
+117 IQKYDPN
-125 PGSAAANAYEAASA
+125 SAANAFAAASA
-139 AAEAATSAANAIA
+139 AAASAAAATTAGSGSAAA
-152 ATGAPKNA
+152 AA
-160 ATSVAT
+160 VAG
-166 SAATAASSKYPNDT
+166 SAATAATAKYPDDT
-180 DNPGSATATD
+180 SAPGSNTD
-190 SITDAK
+190 DTSKTQAK
-196 AFVLKAAKVA
+196 NFVLQAAKGA
-206 ASTQRSKNTTVGE
+206 ASTQRSIATTVGE
-219 SGITANT
+219 SGINANT

-236 TGGVGSVPENVFS
+236 TGGVGSVPS
-249 GRGSTSATPEDLMH
+249 GVLGNNSATSEDLMH
-263 YLFTNTNGS
+263 YLFTNTDGSAGRNGWKLDK
-272 QNRKGLQLNKETSI
+272 QTPI
-286 GSAINYLSNFIHGG
+286 GSAINYLSSFIHGG

-363 ILKNSNVLFKGV
+363 ILRNSNVLFKGV
-375 DAKEIDPNKKGSEF
+375 DAKEIDPNKNGSDF
-389 MATGFTNGSLLS
+389 MANGFTNGSLLS
-401 NVADLGNRLVEFV
+401 NVADLSNRLVEFV

-436 NNSAAGDRVYYQG
+436 KSGNAENRDYYDG
-449 YYSGYTN
+449 YYSGYTGH
-456 STSGL
+456 TSIASL
-461 SRQPWQDNNSSG
+461 NNRQPWQDNNPSG

-479 SAAVKELGKAIVE
+479 SSAAKQLAGTGPAAASIPE

-515 IVNDLKNL
+515 IVNDLKAL

-530 SDIFKPD
+530 SDVFKQD

-553 RPGNYGTWDD
+553 RPGNYGSWDD
-563 FFKSTNVVKDNFFDK
+563 FFKTTNVIKDNFFDK
-578 DKGLN
+578 DKGLDTTP
-583 VAASYDP
+583 SSLP
-590 KEGFNNAAVAHSF
+590 NAAVAHSF

-608 VYGDIKLGETGDPA
+608 VYGDIKLGETGDPLD
-622 ATAHPNG
+622 TNRTNG
-629 FTSPRGKEVFIKDY
+629 FKSPRAQDVFIKDY

-760 VNLNKLPEDTDF
+760 VDLSNLPKDTDF

-781 SDKRGKNISVDAS
+781 SDKRGKNISVDAT

-915 AKNVATGATTTLSRN
+915 AKNVATGATTTLTRN

-963 VYDAPNGQFTNQRLP
+963 VYDAPNGQFTSQRLP

>member
-1 MKKSSRITNTIKYF
+1 MKKSSRIKNTIKYF

-55 AATQLGAFDRSKYSE
+55 AATQLGTFDRSKYSE
-70 YDNLFQNGLKMG
+70 YDNLFQNGVKMG
-82 ISGDSLAEIPA
+82 ISGDSLAEIPS
-93 MTTVEGDVTT
+93 MQTIGGDVI
-103 DQKVLDAINKVLDA
+103 DAGPDLDDPTIHHHNIVNGEGIN
-117 IQKYDPFK
+117 Y
-125 PGSAAANAYEAASA
+125 
-139 AAEAATSAANAIA
+139 ATLA
-152 ATGAPKNA
+152 
-160 ATSVAT
+160 
-166 SAATAASSKYPNDT
+166 
-180 DNPGSATATD
+180 
-190 SITDAK
+190 
-196 AFVLKAAKVA
+196 
-206 ASTQRSKNTTVGE
+206 
-219 SGITANT
+219 
-226 LKGLQTLAQL
+226 GLRKLAQL
-236 TGGVGSVPENVFS
+236 TGGVDLETNRDLFANPY
-249 GRGSTSATPEDLMH
+249 ATTEDIMH
-263 YLFTNTNGS
+263 YLFTNTDGSERRSTVGLSSNAILNGKPLKLVPIES
-272 QNRKGLQLNKETSI
+272 PYDNLAGASEGRQVN
-286 GSAINYLSNFIHGG
+286 SAIRYLSNYLHGG
-300 TISGVLGYSVFGDP
+300 TVAGILGTSVFGDP
-314 DKATVKV
+314 NKATVKV
-321 YIDGQNGSETP
+321 YIDGQNGASTP
-332 NLSTLL
+332 NLTTLL

-363 ILKNSNVLFKGV
+363 ILKNSNVLLKGV
-375 DAKEIDPNKKGSEF
+375 EAKEIPADTKASDFIKDASHSGQF
-389 MATGFTNGSLLS
+389 LNGSLLS
-401 NVADLGNRLVEFV
+401 NVSDLSNRLLELTKIWNAGSEVANSAF
-414 GGNDSKLPAG
+414 LPAG

-429 QTGNDNI
+429 QTGHDKLL
-436 NNSAAGDRVYYQG
+436 SGADYFQG
-449 YYSGYTN
+449 YYSGYAGHDSITTN
-456 STSGL
+456 QLKSK
-461 SRQPWQDNNSSG
+461 PWQDNNSG
-473 ADYFAG
+473 AADYFAG
-479 SAAVKELGKAIVE
+479 PVAKQELYGNNAQTITE

-515 IVNDLKNL
+515 IVNDLKAL
-523 SFIGTPT
+523 KFTGTPT
-530 SDIFKPD
+530 SDVFKSD
-537 INVGDPGTV
+537 VKAREAGTV
-546 AFDNVKP
+546 AFDNVKA
-553 RPGNYGTWDD
+553 RPGNYGSWDEVFD
-563 FFKSTNVVKDNFFDK
+563 NANLFKDNFFDK
-578 DKGLN
+578 DKGLDTTP
-583 VAASYDP
+583 SDP
-590 KEGFNNAAVAHSF
+590 QNAAVAHSF
-603 SLDVP
+603 SIDVP
-608 VYGDIKLGETGDPA
+608 VYGDLKLGQTGAGTGAGADEYYTPVNA
-622 ATAHPNG
+622 KDT
-629 FTSPRGKEVFIKDY
+629 FIKDY

-655 VVVYDTKAPEYSLG
+655 VIVYDTKAPEYSLG

-719 YTNGEFSSQKFA
+719 YANGEFSSQKFA

-745 EILISDEDKATSDKN
+745 EILISDEDKATSDKH
-760 VNLNKLPEDTDF
+760 VDLSNLPKDTDF

-794 GVDLSKAGSG
+794 SVDLSKAGSG

-846 DQTITAGDKFNPMM
+846 NQTITAGDKFNPMM

-902 DTATPGNYTLTYV
+902 DTTTPGNYTLTYV
-915 AKNVATGATTTLSRN
+915 AKNVATGATTTLTRN

-940 DGYDVND
+940 AGYDVND

-963 VYDAPNGQFTNQRLP
+963 VYDAPDGQFTSQRLP
-978 HGSAWKISHQAVS
+978 HGSAWRISHQAVS

-1016 PVSNARY
+1016 PISNARY

-1066 DGFYNVGGNQWVE
+1066 NGFYNVGGNQWVE

>member
-41 ANSAFTTKKSEKVS
+41 ANSAFTAKKSEKVS
-55 AATQLGAFDRSKYSE
+55 AATQLGTFDRSKYSE

-93 MTTVEGDVTT
+93 MTTVEGDVKTNP
-103 DQKVLDAINKVLDA
+103 DVLAAINDVLSAIEDYNPNDPVTSAADA
-117 IQKYDPFK
+117 
-125 PGSAAANAYEAASA
+125 GAAANAA
-139 AAEAATSAANAIA
+139 AAAAAQAVQVINSGSATTATKNAAQAVSQAAANASTNTGIPNDA
-152 ATGAPKNA
+152 VAPNSKTGAKEHVLHA
-160 ATSVAT
+160 AQG
-166 SAATAASSKYPNDT
+166 AAEKQKAVPAN
-180 DNPGSATATD
+180 
-190 SITDAK
+190 IT
-196 AFVLKAAKVA
+196 
-206 ASTQRSKNTTVGE
+206 TE
-219 SGITANT
+219 SGINANT

-236 TGGVGSVPENVFS
+236 TGGAGSVPKDVFS
-249 GRGSTSATPEDLMH
+249 SNSSATPEDLMH
-263 YLFTNTNGS
+263 YLFTNTDGLTNRNGW
-272 QNRKGLQLNKETSI
+272 KLNKQTPI
-286 GSAINYLSNFIHGG
+286 GSAINYLSSFIHGG

-332 NLSTLL
+332 NLTTLL
-338 QEGVITITLVAQ
+338 QEGVITVTLVAQ

-363 ILKNSNVLFKGV
+363 ILRNSNVLFKGV
-375 DAKEIDPNKKGSEF
+375 NAKEITKNT
-389 MATGFTNGSLLS
+389 TGASFTTENNGSLLS
-401 NVADLGNRLVEFV
+401 NVADLSDRLVKFIGQT
-414 GGNDSKLPAG
+414 GGSASPIPKG
-424 AVPTL
+424 ALPTL
-429 QTGNDNI
+429 QTGGDKLSENDVSYYDGYMD
-436 NNSAAGDRVYYQG
+436 NSSNR
-449 YYSGYTN
+449 N
-456 STSGL
+456 
-461 SRQPWQDNNSSG
+461 PWQDRDPKG
-473 ADYFAG
+473 VDYFAG
-479 SAAVKELGKAIVE
+479 SSAAKQLAGTGSAAASIPE

-515 IVNDLKNL
+515 IVNDLKAL

-530 SDIFKPD
+530 SDVFKQD
-537 INVGDPGTV
+537 VKVSDPGTV

-553 RPGNYGTWDD
+553 RPGNYGSWDD
-563 FFKSTNVVKDNFFDK
+563 FFKSTNVIKDNFFDK

-583 VAASYDP
+583 ATPSSLP
-590 KEGFNNAAVAHSF
+590 NAAVAHSF
-603 SLDVP
+603 SIDVP
-608 VYGDIKLGETGDPA
+608 VYGDIKLGGVG
-622 ATAHPNG
+622 TAVQG
-629 FTSPRGKEVFIKDY
+629 SYDSPRNRKVFIKDY

-760 VNLNKLPEDTDF
+760 VDLSNLPKDTDF

-781 SDKRGKNISVDAS
+781 SDKRGKNISVDAT

-963 VYDAPNGQFTNQRLP
+963 VYDAPNGQFTSQRLP

>member
-1 MKKSSRITNTIKYF
+1 MKKSSRIKNTIKYF

-41 ANSAFTTKKSEKVS
+41 ANSAFTAKKSEKVS
-55 AATQLGAFDRSKYSE
+55 AATQLGTFDRSKYSE

-93 MTTVEGDVTT
+93 MTTVEGDV
-103 DQKVLDAINKVLDA
+103 KPNSGVLDAINKVLSA
-117 IQKYDPFK
+117 IESAPLT
-125 PGSAAANAYEAASA
+125 GSDVAAVVAAAKTAAANAASSYTEDPAKTAAMTVA
-139 AAEAATSAANAIA
+139 AA
-152 ATGAPKNA
+152 
-160 ATSVAT
+160 
-166 SAATAASSKYPNDT
+166 AATAANAATNT
-180 DNPGSATATD
+180 DGTATAAD
-190 SITDAK
+190 SKTKAK
-196 AFVLKAAKVA
+196 NTVLQAAKGA
-206 ASTQRSKNTTVGE
+206 ASTERSKNTTIGK

-249 GRGSTSATPEDLMH
+249 GRDSTSATPEDLMH

-272 QNRKGLQLNKETSI
+272 KNRKELQLNKAVSTPI
-286 GSAINYLSNFIHGG
+286 GSAINYLSSFIHGG

-363 ILKNSNVLFKGV
+363 ILRNSNVLFKGV
-375 DAKEIDPNKKGSEF
+375 DAKEISANTTGSAF
-389 MATGFTNGSLLS
+389 MESGGFTNGSLLS
-401 NVADLGNRLVEFV
+401 NVADLSNRLVKFV

-436 NNSAAGDRVYYQG
+436 NGDENTLDYYNG
-449 YYSGYTN
+449 YYSGYTGHISIASLN
-456 STSGL
+456 N
-461 SRQPWQDNNSSG
+461 RQPWQDNNPSG

-479 SAAVKELGKAIVE
+479 SAAAKELANAALNASASIPE

-515 IVNDLKNL
+515 IVNDLKAL

-530 SDIFKPD
+530 SDVFKQD

-553 RPGNYGTWDD
+553 RPGNYGSWDD
-563 FFKSTNVVKDNFFDK
+563 FFKSTNVIKDNFFDK
-578 DKGLN
+578 DKGLDTTP
-583 VAASYDP
+583 SSLP
-590 KEGFNNAAVAHSF
+590 NAAVAHSF

-608 VYGDIKLGETGDPA
+608 VYGDIKLGGVGTDSTGIGY
-622 ATAHPNG
+622 N
-629 FTSPRGKEVFIKDY
+629 SPSGKDVFIKDY

-760 VNLNKLPEDTDF
+760 VNLNKLPDDTDF
-772 PNANKYTIR
+772 PDANKYTIR
-781 SDKRGKNISVDAS
+781 SDKRGKNISVDTT

-915 AKNVATGATTTLSRN
+915 AKNVATGATTTLTRN

-963 VYDAPNGQFTNQRLP
+963 VYDAPNGQFTSQRLP

>member
-1 MKKSSRITNTIKYF
+1 MKKSSRIKNTIKYF

-41 ANSAFTTKKSEKVS
+41 ANSAFTTKTSEKVS

-82 ISGDSLAEIPA
+82 ISGNNLAEIPS
-93 MTTVEGDVTT
+93 MQTVGGDVDSAGSEAT
-103 DQKVLDAINKVLDA
+103 VIFPGIN
-117 IQKYDPFK
+117 Y
-125 PGSAAANAYEAASA
+125 
-139 AAEAATSAANAIA
+139 ATLA
-152 ATGAPKNA
+152 
-160 ATSVAT
+160 
-166 SAATAASSKYPNDT
+166 
-180 DNPGSATATD
+180 
-190 SITDAK
+190 
-196 AFVLKAAKVA
+196 
-206 ASTQRSKNTTVGE
+206 
-219 SGITANT
+219 
-226 LKGLQTLAQL
+226 GLRKLAQL
-236 TGGVGSVPENVFS
+236 TGGTGTVPTNVFAQ
-249 GRGSTSATPEDLMH
+249 TDKATTEDLMH
-263 YLFTNTNGS
+263 YMFTNTDGSERRGTEGLSSNVIANGQPLKLRLMGS
-272 QNRKGLQLNKETSI
+272 DELTEGDASLTGEKAESLQVN
-286 GSAINYLSNFIHGG
+286 SAIRYLSSYLHGG
-300 TISGVLGYSVFGDP
+300 TIAGILGTAVFGNP
-314 DKATVKV
+314 NKATVKV
-321 YIDGQNGSETP
+321 YIDGQNGASTP
-332 NLSTLL
+332 NLTTLL
-338 QEGVITITLVAQ
+338 QEGVITVTLVAQ

-375 DAKEIDPNKKGSEF
+375 DAKEISDDTTTSQFNSD
-389 MATGFTNGSLLS
+389 FTNGSLLS
-401 NVADLGNRLVEFV
+401 NVADLGNRLVTMA
-414 GGNDSKLPAG
+414 GGTIPTG

-429 QTGNDNI
+429 QTGNDKIAKDGSNAT
-436 NNSAAGDRVYYQG
+436 NSLDYYNG
-449 YYSGYTN
+449 YYSGYTGHDSSATLN
-456 STSGL
+456 N
-461 SRQPWQDNNSSG
+461 RQPWQDNNSSG

-479 SAAVKELGKAIVE
+479 PVARQELEGSAKPDNTKTITE

-515 IVNDLKNL
+515 IVNDLEAL
-523 SFIGTPT
+523 TFIGTPT
-530 SDIFKPD
+530 SDIFKQD
-537 INVGDPGTV
+537 VKVQDPGTV

-553 RPGNYGTWDD
+553 RPGNYGSWDD
-563 FFKSTNVVKDNFFDK
+563 FFNSTNVIKDNFFDK

-583 VAASYDP
+583 ATPSSLP
-590 KEGFNNAAVAHSF
+590 NAAVAHSF
-603 SLDVP
+603 SIDVP
-608 VYGDIKLGETGDPA
+608 VYGDIKLGGFGVGDN
-622 ATAHPNG
+622 NG
-629 FTSPRGKEVFIKDY
+629 DYDSPRGRDVFIKDY

-731 SYIAEKFGQSVENK
+731 SYIAEKFGQAVENK

-760 VNLNKLPEDTDF
+760 VNLEKLPEDTDF

-781 SDKRGKNISVDAS
+781 SDKRGKNISVDTT

-963 VYDAPNGQFTNQRLP
+963 VYDAPDGQFTSQRLP

>member
-55 AATQLGAFDRSKYSE
+55 AATQLGTFDRSKYSE

-82 ISGDSLAEIPA
+82 ISGNNLAEIPS
-93 MTTVEGDVTT
+93 MTTVGGDVDSASTT
-103 DQKVLDAINKVLDA
+103 
-117 IQKYDPFK
+117 
-125 PGSAAANAYEAASA
+125 
-139 AAEAATSAANAIA
+139 
-152 ATGAPKNA
+152 
-160 ATSVAT
+160 
-166 SAATAASSKYPNDT
+166 
-180 DNPGSATATD
+180 
-190 SITDAK
+190 
-196 AFVLKAAKVA
+196 AAKV
-206 ASTQRSKNTTVGE
+206 NNDVG
-219 SGITANT
+219 INYAT
-226 LKGLQTLAQL
+226 LAGLRKLAQL
-236 TGGVGSVPENVFS
+236 TGGMGSISDLADPFGNLFTI
-249 GRGSTSATPEDLMH
+249 GSDQATSEDLMH
-263 YLFTNTNGS
+263 YMFTNTDGS
-272 QNRKGLQLNKETSI
+272 DRTSTTGLSTALSKVIADNHSENNFKLVSLEEVSLAGATEGTQVN
-286 GSAINYLSNFIHGG
+286 SAIRYLSSFIHGG
-300 TISGVLGYSVFGDP
+300 TIAGVLGSSVFGDP
-314 DKATVKV
+314 NKATVKV

-338 QEGVITITLVAQ
+338 QEGVITVTLVAQ
-350 SGDYYGRTAQANL
+350 SGDYYGRTAQANI
-363 ILKNSNVLFKGV
+363 ILRNSNVLFKGV
-375 DAKEIDPNKKGSEF
+375 DAKEIPAGTTASEF
-389 MATGFTNGSLLS
+389 TDANSSFTNGSLLS
-401 NVADLGNRLVEFV
+401 NV
-414 GGNDSKLPAG
+414 GGLKKLRELTKLTAQDNGYFPKG
-424 AVPTL
+424 SVPTL
-429 QTGNDNI
+429 QTGNNSIDK
-436 NNSAAGDRVYYQG
+436 NNVNGNDQG
-449 YYSGYTN
+449 ADYYSGYFATN
-456 STSGL
+456 GSTNP
-461 SRQPWQDNNSSG
+461 QPWQDKDSG
-473 ADYFAG
+473 GTDYFAG
-479 SAAVKELGKAIVE
+479 QKAAEELNLGSGVKSIPE
-492 KPENVGAYTT
+492 KPENVGAYAT

-523 SFIGTPT
+523 SFTGTPT
-530 SDIFKPD
+530 SDVFISGVKAEA
-537 INVGDPGTV
+537 PGTV
-546 AFDNVKP
+546 AFDDVKA
-553 RPGNYGTWDD
+553 RPGNKTGETWDD
-563 FFKSTNVVKDNFFDK
+563 FFRSTRLIENNFFDK
-578 DKGLN
+578 NGGLN
-583 VAASYDP
+583 VAASYDS

-603 SLDVP
+603 SIDVP
-608 VYGDIKLGETGDPA
+608 VYGDLKLGGTGADPDPA
-622 ATAHPNG
+622 
-629 FTSPRGKEVFIKDY
+629 SKGKYETPADKRNTFIKDY
-643 GASKP
+643 GYSKT

-719 YTNGEFSSQKFA
+719 YANGEFSSQKFA

-760 VNLNKLPEDTDF
+760 VNLNKLPDDTDF
-772 PNANKYTIR
+772 PDANKYTIR
-781 SDKRGKNISVDAS
+781 SDKRGKNISVDTT

-846 DQTITAGDKFNPMM
+846 NQTITAGDKFNPMM

-963 VYDAPNGQFTNQRLP
+963 VYDAPDGQFTNQRLP

>member
-82 ISGDSLAEIPA
+82 ISGNNLAEIPS
-93 MTTVEGDVTT
+93 MQTVGGDV
-103 DQKVLDAINKVLDA
+103 D
-117 IQKYDPFK
+117 
-125 PGSAAANAYEAASA
+125 SAAAKVNNDVGINY
-139 AAEAATSAANAIA
+139 ATLA
-152 ATGAPKNA
+152 
-160 ATSVAT
+160 
-166 SAATAASSKYPNDT
+166 
-180 DNPGSATATD
+180 
-190 SITDAK
+190 
-196 AFVLKAAKVA
+196 
-206 ASTQRSKNTTVGE
+206 
-219 SGITANT
+219 
-226 LKGLQTLAQL
+226 GLRKLAQL
-236 TGGVGSVPENVFS
+236 TGGMGSISDLADPFGNLFTI
-249 GRGSTSATPEDLMH
+249 GSDQATSEDLMH
-263 YLFTNTNGS
+263 YMFTNTDGS
-272 QNRKGLQLNKETSI
+272 DRTSTTGLSTALSKVIADNHSGNNNFKLVLLEDVSLAGATEGTQVN
-286 GSAINYLSNFIHGG
+286 SAIRYLSSFIHGG
-300 TISGVLGYSVFGDP
+300 TIAGVLGSSVFGDP
-314 DKATVKV
+314 NKATVKV

-338 QEGVITITLVAQ
+338 QEGVITVTLVAQ
-350 SGDYYGRTAQANL
+350 SGDYYGRTAQANI
-363 ILKNSNVLFKGV
+363 ILRNSNVLFKGV
-375 DAKEIDPNKKGSEF
+375 DAKEIPEDTTADQFTND
-389 MATGFTNGSLLS
+389 FTNGSLLS
-401 NVADLGNRLVEFV
+401 NV
-414 GGNDSKLPAG
+414 GGLKKLRELTKVSTDSDGYFPKG
-424 AVPTL
+424 SVPTL
-429 QTGNDNI
+429 QTGNENITDNTADA
-436 NNSAAGDRVYYQG
+436 NANGTLYYEG

-456 STSGL
+456 SAAPSGVTA
-461 SRQPWQDNNSSG
+461 QPWQDNNPSG

-479 SAAVKELGKAIVE
+479 PVAAKELGKNGSATSTNIPE
-492 KPENVGAYTT
+492 KPENVGAYAT

-523 SFIGTPT
+523 SFTGTPT
-530 SDIFKPD
+530 SDVFISGVKAE
-537 INVGDPGTV
+537 VPGTV
-546 AFDNVKP
+546 AFDDVKA
-553 RPGNYGTWDD
+553 RPGNKPEETWDK
-563 FFKSTNVVKDNFFDK
+563 FFEGTRLIENNFFDK
-578 DKGLN
+578 DKGLDTTP
-583 VAASYDP
+583 SSLS
-590 KEGFNNAAVAHSF
+590 NAAVAHSF
-603 SLDVP
+603 SIDVP
-608 VYGDIKLGETGDPA
+608 VYGNLKLGETGAIPTPTPTTKGNYKTPA
-622 ATAHPNG
+622 DNRHT
-629 FTSPRGKEVFIKDY
+629 FIKDY
-643 GASKP
+643 GYSKT

-760 VNLNKLPEDTDF
+760 VNLNKLPDDTDF
-772 PNANKYTIR
+772 PDANKYTIR
-781 SDKRGKNISVDAS
+781 SDKRGKNISVDTT

-846 DQTITAGDKFNPMM
+846 NQTITAGDKFNPMM

-963 VYDAPNGQFTNQRLP
+963 VYDAPDGQFTNQRLP

>member
-1 MKKSSRITNTIKYF
+1 MKKSSRIKNTIKYF

-55 AATQLGAFDRSKYSE
+55 AATQLGTFDRSKYSE
-70 YDNLFQNGLKMG
+70 YDNLFQNGVKMG
-82 ISGDSLAEIPA
+82 ISGDSLAEIPS
-93 MTTVEGDVTT
+93 MQTVGGDVVPATT
-103 DQKVLDAINKVLDA
+103 GEEAHVNDKGIN
-117 IQKYDPFK
+117 Y
-125 PGSAAANAYEAASA
+125 
-139 AAEAATSAANAIA
+139 ATLA
-152 ATGAPKNA
+152 
-160 ATSVAT
+160 
-166 SAATAASSKYPNDT
+166 
-180 DNPGSATATD
+180 
-190 SITDAK
+190 
-196 AFVLKAAKVA
+196 
-206 ASTQRSKNTTVGE
+206 
-219 SGITANT
+219 
-226 LKGLQTLAQL
+226 GLRKLAQL
-236 TGGVGSVPENVFS
+236 TGGVDLETAGDLFPNNPN
-249 GRGSTSATPEDLMH
+249 ATTEDIMH
-263 YLFTNTNGS
+263 YLFTNTDGS
-272 QNRKGLQLNKETSI
+272 ERRSTVGLSSNAIKDGKPLKLTTLPYGNLAGASEGTQIN
-286 GSAINYLSNFIHGG
+286 SAIRYLSNYLHGG
-300 TISGVLGYSVFGDP
+300 TVAGILGTSVFGDP
-314 DKATVKV
+314 NKATVKV
-321 YIDGQNGSETP
+321 YIDGQNGASTP
-332 NLSTLL
+332 NLTTLL

-363 ILKNSNVLFKGV
+363 ILKNSNVLLKGV
-375 DAKEIDPNKKGSEF
+375 DAKEIPGDPFTPTTAS
-389 MATGFTNGSLLS
+389 GFTVGFGNGSLLS
-401 NVADLGNRLVEFV
+401 NVSDLSNRLQKLTQTW
-414 GGNDSKLPAG
+414 DDTSSKPKDPYLPTG
-424 AVPTL
+424 AVPVL

-436 NNSAAGDRVYYQG
+436 DKDVDKLDYYQG
-449 YYSGYTN
+449 YYSGYVDHT
-456 STSGL
+456 STTSIK
-461 SRQPWQDNNSSG
+461 SEPWQDNNPKG

-479 SAAVKELGKAIVE
+479 PVAEKELGLGQSISE

-515 IVNDLKNL
+515 IVNDLKAL
-523 SFIGTPT
+523 KFTGTPT
-530 SDIFKPD
+530 SDVFKPD
-537 INVGDPGTV
+537 VKAQAPGTV
-546 AFDNVKP
+546 AFDNVKA
-553 RPGNYGTWDD
+553 RPGNYGSWDKVFD
-563 FFKSTNVVKDNFFDK
+563 DANLFKDNFFDK
-578 DKGLN
+578 DKGLDT
-583 VAASYDP
+583 APSDP
-590 KEGFNNAAVAHSF
+590 QNAAVAHSF
-603 SLDVP
+603 SIDVP
-608 VYGDIKLGETGDPA
+608 VYGDLKLGDTGKGDTTTDKYKYKTPVD
-622 ATAHPNG
+622 TKK
-629 FTSPRGKEVFIKDY
+629 TFIKDY

-655 VVVYDTKAPEYSLG
+655 VIVYDTKAPEYSLG

-719 YTNGEFSSQKFA
+719 YANGEFSSQKFA

-745 EILISDEDKATSDKN
+745 EILISDEDKATSDKH
-760 VNLNKLPEDTDF
+760 VDLSNLPKDTDF

-794 GVDLSKAGSG
+794 SVDLSKAGSG

-846 DQTITAGDKFNPMM
+846 NQTITAGDKFNPMM

-902 DTATPGNYTLTYV
+902 DTTTPGNYTLTYV
-915 AKNVATGATTTLSRN
+915 AKNVATGATTTLTRN

-940 DGYDVND
+940 AGYDVND

-963 VYDAPNGQFTNQRLP
+963 VYDAPDGQFTSQRLP
-978 HGSAWKISHQAVS
+978 HGSAWRISHQAVS

-1066 DGFYNVGGNQWVE
+1066 NGFYNVGGNQWVE

>member
-1 MKKSSRITNTIKYF
+1 MKKSSRIKNTIKYF

-55 AATQLGAFDRSKYSE
+55 AATQLGTFDRSKYSE
-70 YDNLFQNGLKMG
+70 YDNLFQNGVKMG
-82 ISGDSLAEIPA
+82 ISGDSLAEIPS
-93 MTTVEGDVTT
+93 MQTIGGDVKPAYTKVGT
-103 DQKVLDAINKVLDA
+103 DD
-117 IQKYDPFK
+117 
-125 PGSAAANAYEAASA
+125 GSD
-139 AAEAATSAANAIA
+139 
-152 ATGAPKNA
+152 
-160 ATSVAT
+160 SVA
-166 SAATAASSKYPNDT
+166 SSGGINYATLA
-180 DNPGSATATD
+180 
-190 SITDAK
+190 
-196 AFVLKAAKVA
+196 
-206 ASTQRSKNTTVGE
+206 
-219 SGITANT
+219 
-226 LKGLQTLAQL
+226 GLRKLAQL
-236 TGGVGSVPENVFS
+236 TGGVGLVTTDLFAESPN
-249 GRGSTSATPEDLMH
+249 ATTEDIMH
-263 YLFTNTNGS
+263 YLFTNTDGS
-272 QNRKGLQLNKETSI
+272 ERRSTVGLSSNAINDGRPLRLSTIPAYVELAGASEGTQIN
-286 GSAINYLSNFIHGG
+286 SAIRYLSNYLHGG
-300 TISGVLGYSVFGDP
+300 TVAGILGTSVFGDP
-314 DKATVKV
+314 NKATVKV
-321 YIDGQNGSETP
+321 YIDGQNGASTP
-332 NLSTLL
+332 NLTTLL

-363 ILKNSNVLFKGV
+363 ILKNSNVLLKGV
-375 DAKEIDPNKKGSEF
+375 EAKEIPAGTSAADFIQTDKFK
-389 MATGFTNGSLLS
+389 NGSLLS
-401 NVADLGNRLVEFV
+401 NVSDLSNRLPELTRTWDS
-414 GGNDSKLPAG
+414 GNDTITSDFLPAG

-429 QTGNDNI
+429 QTGNGNI
-436 NNSAAGDRVYYQG
+436 NSGDAKFRDYYQG
-449 YYSGYTN
+449 YYSGYAGHD
-456 STSGL
+456 SITSNQL
-461 SRQPWQDNNSSG
+461 KNKPWQDNDSG
-473 ADYFAG
+473 AADYFAG
-479 SAAVKELGKAIVE
+479 PVAKQELADALVPDNTQTIPE
-492 KPENVGAYTT
+492 EPENVGAYTT

-515 IVNDLKNL
+515 IVNDLKAL
-523 SFIGTPT
+523 KFTGTPT
-530 SDIFKPD
+530 SDVFD
-537 INVGDPGTV
+537 QNVKAQAPGTV
-546 AFDNVKP
+546 AFDNVKV
-553 RPGNYGTWDD
+553 RPGNYGSWDEV
-563 FFKSTNVVKDNFFDK
+563 FKDANLFKDNFFDK
-578 DKGLN
+578 DKGLDTTP
-583 VAASYDP
+583 SDP
-590 KEGFNNAAVAHSF
+590 QNAAVAHSF
-603 SLDVP
+603 SIDVP
-608 VYGDIKLGETGDPA
+608 VYGDLKLGETGSGTGTGP
-622 ATAHPNG
+622 
-629 FTSPRGKEVFIKDY
+629 GKYKTPVEEKMTFIKDY

-719 YTNGEFSSQKFA
+719 YANGEFSSQKFA

-745 EILISDEDKATSDKN
+745 EILISDEDKATSDKH
-760 VNLNKLPEDTDF
+760 VDLSNLPKDTDF

-794 GVDLSKAGSG
+794 SVDLSKAGSG

-825 LTLPYQVGVAV
+825 LTLPYQVGVAI

-846 DQTITAGDKFNPMM
+846 NQTITAGDKFNPMM

-902 DTATPGNYTLTYV
+902 DTTTPGNYTLTYV
-915 AKNVATGATTTLSRN
+915 AKNVATGATTTLTRN

-940 DGYDVND
+940 AGYDVND

-963 VYDAPNGQFTNQRLP
+963 VYDAPDGQFTSQRLP
-978 HGSAWKISHQAVS
+978 HGSAWRISHQAVS

-1016 PVSNARY
+1016 PISNARY

>member
-41 ANSAFTTKKSEKVS
+41 ANSAFTAKKSEKVS

-82 ISGDSLAEIPA
+82 ISGDSLAEIPS
-93 MTTVEGDVTT
+93 MQTVGGDVALPSQETLKAISDIT
-103 DQKVLDAINKVLDA
+103 SAAAAANVNGASASAIVNAVDTAGRTAVNDASEDA
-117 IQKYDPFK
+117 KDDIREVVKKLND
-125 PGSAAANAYEAASA
+125 AAANASASASASDVKDAVDKEAAKQRIS
-139 AAEAATSAANAIA
+139 
-152 ATGAPKNA
+152 G
-160 ATSVAT
+160 
-166 SAATAASSKYPNDT
+166 
-180 DNPGSATATD
+180 
-190 SITDAK
+190 
-196 AFVLKAAKVA
+196 KVA
-206 ASTQRSKNTTVGE
+206 FP
-219 SGITANT
+219 GINYAT
-226 LKGLQTLAQL
+226 LAGLRKLAQL
-236 TGGVGSVPENVFS
+236 TGGTGTVPTNVFAK
-249 GRGSTSATPEDLMH
+249 TDKATTEDLMH
-263 YLFTNTNGS
+263 YMFTNTDGSERRGTEGLSSNVISNGQPLKLRLLGDDELTEGEAS
-272 QNRKGLQLNKETSI
+272 LTGEKAESLQVN
-286 GSAINYLSNFIHGG
+286 SAIRYLSSYLHGG
-300 TISGVLGYSVFGDP
+300 TVAGILGTAVFGNP
-314 DKATVKV
+314 NKATVKV
-321 YIDGQNGSETP
+321 YIDGQNGTSTP
-332 NLSTLL
+332 NLTTLL
-338 QEGVITITLVAQ
+338 QEGVITVTLVAQ

-375 DAKEIDPNKKGSEF
+375 DAKEISDGTKTSGFISD
-389 MATGFTNGSLLS
+389 FTNGSLLS
-401 NVADLGNRLVEFV
+401 NVADLGNRLVTMA
-414 GGNDSKLPAG
+414 GGNPIPKG

-429 QTGNDNI
+429 QTGGDNLLSS
-436 NNSAAGDRVYYQG
+436 NAPDLN
-449 YYSGYTN
+449 YYSGYIEK
-456 STSGL
+456 SGATP
-461 SRQPWQDNNSSG
+461 QPWQDNNPSG

-479 SAAVKELGKAIVE
+479 SVAKAALGKTVVE

-530 SDIFKPD
+530 SDIFKQD
-537 INVGDPGTV
+537 VKVSDPGTV
-546 AFDNVKP
+546 AFDNVKV
-553 RPGNYGTWDD
+553 RPGNYGSWEDV
-563 FFKSTNVVKDNFFDK
+563 FNNANLFKDNFFDK
-578 DKGLN
+578 DKGLDTTP
-583 VAASYDP
+583 SSP
-590 KEGFNNAAVAHSF
+590 QNAAVAHSF
-603 SLDVP
+603 SIDVP
-608 VYGDIKLGETGDPA
+608 VYGDIKLGEVGSIQ
-622 ATAHPNG
+622 G
-629 FTSPRGKEVFIKDY
+629 GYKSPRNGKLFIKDY

-655 VVVYDTKAPEYSLG
+655 VIVYDTKAPEYSLG

-719 YTNGEFSSQKFA
+719 YANGEFSSQKFA

-760 VNLNKLPEDTDF
+760 VNLDKLPEDTDF

-781 SDKRGKNISVDAS
+781 SDKRGKNISVDAT

-963 VYDAPNGQFTNQRLP
+963 VYDAPDGQFTSQRLP

>member
-1 MKKSSRITNTIKYF
+1 MKKSSRIKNTIKYF

-55 AATQLGAFDRSKYSE
+55 AATQLGTFDRSKYSE
-70 YDNLFQNGLKMG
+70 YDNLFQNGVKMG
-82 ISGDSLAEIPA
+82 ISGDSLAEIPS
-93 MTTVEGDVTT
+93 MQTVGGDVVPVTT
-103 DQKVLDAINKVLDA
+103 S
-117 IQKYDPFK
+117 DP
-125 PGSAAANAYEAASA
+125 
-139 AAEAATSAANAIA
+139 
-152 ATGAPKNA
+152 
-160 ATSVAT
+160 
-166 SAATAASSKYPNDT
+166 
-180 DNPGSATATD
+180 
-190 SITDAK
+190 
-196 AFVLKAAKVA
+196 AKV
-206 ASTQRSKNTTVGE
+206 GL
-219 SGITANT
+219 GINYAT
-226 LKGLQTLAQL
+226 LAGLRKLAQL
-236 TGGVGSVPENVFS
+236 TGGVDLVTTDLFANSPN
-249 GRGSTSATPEDLMH
+249 ATTEDIMH
-263 YLFTNTNGS
+263 YLFTNTDGS
-272 QNRKGLQLNKETSI
+272 ERRSTVGLSSNAMLSGEPLKLMHIDDVSKYPQDSPVGASEGRQINY
-286 GSAINYLSNFIHGG
+286 AIRYLSNYLHGG
-300 TISGVLGYSVFGDP
+300 TVAGILGTSVFGDP
-314 DKATVKV
+314 NKATVKV
-321 YIDGQNGSETP
+321 YIDGQNGASTP
-332 NLSTLL
+332 NLTTLL

-363 ILKNSNVLFKGV
+363 ILKNSNVLLKGV
-375 DAKEIDPNKKGSEF
+375 DAKEIQGYTILTPPITATEF
-389 MATGFTNGSLLS
+389 IAPTGNFKNGSLLS
-401 NVADLGNRLVEFV
+401 NVSDLSNRLPKLTRRVV
-414 GGNDSKLPAG
+414 ADSAFLPAG
-424 AVPTL
+424 SVPTL
-429 QTGNDNI
+429 QTGHDKL
-436 NNSAAGDRVYYQG
+436 SGGADYFQG
-449 YYSGYTN
+449 YYSGYAGHDSITTN
-456 STSGL
+456 QLKSK
-461 SRQPWQDNNSSG
+461 PWQDNDSG
-473 ADYFAG
+473 AADYFAG
-479 SAAVKELGKAIVE
+479 PVAKKEFGEDISE

-515 IVNDLKNL
+515 IVNDLKAL
-523 SFIGTPT
+523 KFTGTPT
-530 SDIFKPD
+530 SDVFDP
-537 INVGDPGTV
+537 NVKAREAGTV
-546 AFDNVKP
+546 AFDNVKA
-553 RPGNYGTWDD
+553 RPGNYGSWDEVFD
-563 FFKSTNVVKDNFFDK
+563 NANLFKDNFFDK
-578 DKGLN
+578 DKGLDTTP
-583 VAASYDP
+583 SDP
-590 KEGFNNAAVAHSF
+590 QNAAVAHSF
-603 SLDVP
+603 SIDVP
-608 VYGDIKLGETGDPA
+608 VYGDLKLGQTGAGTGAGADEYYTPVNA
-622 ATAHPNG
+622 KDT
-629 FTSPRGKEVFIKDY
+629 FIKDY

-655 VVVYDTKAPEYSLG
+655 VIVYDTKAPEYSLG

-719 YTNGEFSSQKFA
+719 YANGEFSSQKFA

-745 EILISDEDKATSDKN
+745 EILISDEDKATSDKH
-760 VNLNKLPEDTDF
+760 VDLSNLPKDTDF

-794 GVDLSKAGSG
+794 SVDLSKAGSG

-846 DQTITAGDKFNPMM
+846 NQTITAGDKFNPMM

-902 DTATPGNYTLTYV
+902 DTTTPGNYTLTYV
-915 AKNVATGATTTLSRN
+915 AKNVATGATTTLTRN
-930 ITVLAKSDNK
+930 INVLAKSDNK
-940 DGYDVND
+940 AGYDVND

-963 VYDAPNGQFTNQRLP
+963 VYDAPDGQFTSQRLP
-978 HGSAWKISHQAVS
+978 HGSAWRISHQAVS

>member
-82 ISGDSLAEIPA
+82 ISGDSLAEIPS
-93 MTTVEGDVTT
+93 MQTVGGDVTPASGA
-103 DQKVLDAINKVLDA
+103 DATVSAGIN
-117 IQKYDPFK
+117 Y
-125 PGSAAANAYEAASA
+125 
-139 AAEAATSAANAIA
+139 
-152 ATGAPKNA
+152 
-160 ATSVAT
+160 
-166 SAATAASSKYPNDT
+166 
-180 DNPGSATATD
+180 
-190 SITDAK
+190 
-196 AFVLKAAKVA
+196 
-206 ASTQRSKNTTVGE
+206 STL
-219 SGITANT
+219 A
-226 LKGLQTLAQL
+226 GLRKLAQL
-236 TGGVGSVPENVFS
+236 TGGVGSVPTMVFANNDQ
-249 GRGSTSATPEDLMH
+249 ATPEDLMH
-263 YLFTNTNGS
+263 YMFTNTDGS
-272 QNRKGLQLNKETSI
+272 ERRGTDGLSSNVIETGKPLKLTFAGDTTDFTEDAPDADSYQI
-286 GSAINYLSNFIHGG
+286 INAIQYLSTYLHGG
-300 TISGVLGYSVFGDP
+300 TVAGILGTSVFGNP
-314 DKATVKV
+314 NKATVKV
-321 YIDGQNGSETP
+321 YIDGQNGASTP
-332 NLSTLL
+332 NLTTLL

-363 ILKNSNVLFKGV
+363 ILKNSNVLLKGV
-375 DAKEIDPNKKGSEF
+375 DAKEIPGGTL
-389 MATGFTNGSLLS
+389 ATNFTATTGGNFLNGSLLS
-401 NVADLGNRLVEFV
+401 NVADLGKRLPELTQKWGSNSASDPFI
-414 GGNDSKLPAG
+414 PAG

-429 QTGNDNI
+429 QTGNSNI
-436 NNSAAGDRVYYQG
+436 ATTSAAANGAGTLYYDG
-449 YYSGYTN
+449 YYSGYTKGAAP
-456 STSGL
+456 SGV
-461 SRQPWQDNNSSG
+461 SAQPWQDNNPSG

-479 SAAVKELGKAIVE
+479 PVAAKELAKSGITTDTSIPE
-492 KPENVGAYTT
+492 KPENVGAYAT

-530 SDIFKPD
+530 SDVFKS
-537 INVGDPGTV
+537 NVKAEAAGTV
-546 AFDNVKP
+546 AFDDVKV
-553 RPGNYGTWDD
+553 RPGNKTGETWDD
-563 FFKSTNVVKDNFFDK
+563 FFNSTNVIKDNFFDK
-578 DKGLN
+578 DKGLDTTP
-583 VAASYDP
+583 SSLP
-590 KEGFNNAAVAHSF
+590 NAAVAHSF
-603 SLDVP
+603 SIDVP
-608 VYGDIKLGETGDPA
+608 VYGDLKLGDTGP
-622 ATAHPNG
+622 G
-629 FTSPRGKEVFIKDY
+629 SGSSQTSRNKYQTPVDSKSTFIKDY
-643 GASKP
+643 GYSKT

-760 VNLNKLPEDTDF
+760 VNLDKLPEDTDF

-963 VYDAPNGQFTNQRLP
+963 VYDAPDGQFTSQRLP

>member
-1 MKKSSRITNTIKYF
+1 MKKSSRIKNTIKYF

-55 AATQLGAFDRSKYSE
+55 AATQLGTFDRSKYSE
-70 YDNLFQNGLKMG
+70 YDNLFQNGVKMG
-82 ISGDSLAEIPA
+82 ISGDSLAEIPS
-93 MTTVEGDVTT
+93 MQTIGGDVEPAT
-103 DQKVLDAINKVLDA
+103 
-117 IQKYDPFK
+117 
-125 PGSAAANAYEAASA
+125 AANAASVNGVGINY
-139 AAEAATSAANAIA
+139 ATLA
-152 ATGAPKNA
+152 
-160 ATSVAT
+160 
-166 SAATAASSKYPNDT
+166 
-180 DNPGSATATD
+180 
-190 SITDAK
+190 
-196 AFVLKAAKVA
+196 
-206 ASTQRSKNTTVGE
+206 
-219 SGITANT
+219 
-226 LKGLQTLAQL
+226 GLRKLAQL
-236 TGGVGSVPENVFS
+236 TGGDGLVPGDLFSVNGLPI
-249 GRGSTSATPEDLMH
+249 TSEDIMH
-263 YLFTNTNGS
+263 YLFTNTDGS
-272 QNRKGLQLNKETSI
+272 ERRSTVGLSNDLITAGRPLKLQSVVDTVDQLAGTTEGRQVNL
-286 GSAINYLSNFIHGG
+286 AIRYLSSQLHGG
-300 TISGVLGYSVFGDP
+300 TIAGILGDSVFGDP
-314 DKATVKV
+314 NKATVKV
-321 YIDGQNGSETP
+321 YIDGQNGASTP
-332 NLSTLL
+332 NLITLL

-350 SGDYYGRTAQANL
+350 SGDNYGKTAQAN
-363 ILKNSNVLFKGV
+363 IVLKNSTVLLKGV
-375 DAKEIDPNKKGSEF
+375 DAKELAGSNFATSNEIGANPNQITAEEF
-389 MATGFTNGSLLS
+389 TDQSKFPNGSLLS
-401 NVADLGNRLVEFV
+401 NVSAL
-414 GGNDSKLPAG
+414 SKKLPMLTRGFNGTNITSEYIPKG
-424 AVPTL
+424 AVPTIQVGTPNL
-429 QTGNDNI
+429 SDSGN
-436 NNSAAGDRVYYQG
+436 VPQYYKSQ
-449 YYSGYTN
+449 
-456 STSGL
+456 
-461 SRQPWQDNNSSG
+461 WQDNDPK
-473 ADYFAG
+473 AKDYFAG
-479 SAAVKELGKAIVE
+479 ADAAKTLSRNPKPSIEE
-492 KPENVGAYTT
+492 KTENVGAYTT
-502 GSIVVPKGTSYQT
+502 GSIVVPKGTSYRA
-515 IVNDLKNL
+515 IVNDLSALK
-523 SFIGTPT
+523 FTGTPT
-530 SDIFKPD
+530 SDVYPND
-537 INVGDPGTV
+537 IEVAGRGTV
-546 AFDNVKP
+546 AFDDVKS
-553 RPGNYGTWDD
+553 RPGNIQSWDEFLSGTRVID
-563 FFKSTNVVKDNFFDK
+563 DNFFDK
-578 DKGLN
+578 NGGINSPVDKKNLN
-583 VAASYDP
+583 D
-590 KEGFNNAAVAHSF
+590 AVVGHSF

-608 VYGDIKLGETGDPA
+608 VYGDIKLGGVDGTRTHAQVG
-622 ATAHPNG
+622 TNSNG
-629 FTSPRGKEVFIKDY
+629 PITLYESPRGQKVFIKDY

-655 VVVYDTKAPEYSLG
+655 VIVYDTKAPEYSLG

-719 YTNGEFSSQKFA
+719 YANGEFSSQKFA

-745 EILISDEDKATSDKN
+745 EILISDEDKATSDKH
-760 VNLNKLPEDTDF
+760 VDLSNLPKDTDF

-794 GVDLSKAGSG
+794 SVDLSKAGSG

-846 DQTITAGDKFNPMM
+846 NQTITAGDKFNPMM

-902 DTATPGNYTLTYV
+902 DTTTPGNYTLTYV
-915 AKNVATGATTTLSRN
+915 AKNVATGATTTLTRN

-940 DGYDVND
+940 AGYDVND

-963 VYDAPNGQFTNQRLP
+963 VYDAPDGQFTSQRLP
-978 HGSAWKISHQAVS
+978 HGSAWRISHQAVS

-1028 RVNYVPGYSIKVWKD
+1028 RVNYVTGYSIKVWKD

>member
-1 MKKSSRITNTIKYF
+1 MKKSSRIKNTIKYF

-29 APTVSNV
+29 VPTVSNV

-55 AATQLGAFDRSKYSE
+55 AATQLGTFDRSKYSE
-70 YDNLFQNGLKMG
+70 YDNLFQNGVKMG
-82 ISGDSLAEIPA
+82 ISGDTLAEIPS
-93 MTTVEGDVTT
+93 MQTIGGDVIGSG
-103 DQKVLDAINKVLDA
+103 K
-117 IQKYDPFK
+117 DP
-125 PGSAAANAYEAASA
+125 YE
-139 AAEAATSAANAIA
+139 
-152 ATGAPKNA
+152 PRD
-160 ATSVAT
+160 
-166 SAATAASSKYPNDT
+166 P
-180 DNPGSATATD
+180 
-190 SITDAK
+190 
-196 AFVLKAAKVA
+196 AKVN
-206 ASTQRSKNTTVGE
+206 SVG
-219 SGITANT
+219 INYAT
-226 LKGLQTLAQL
+226 LAGLRKLAQL
-236 TGGVGSVPENVFS
+236 TGGVDLETNRDLFANPY
-249 GRGSTSATPEDLMH
+249 ATTEDIMH
-263 YLFTNTNGS
+263 YLFTNTDGSERRSTVGLSSNAILNGTPL
-272 QNRKGLQLNKETSI
+272 KLVSI
-286 GSAINYLSNFIHGG
+286 DSYDSLAGASEGRQVNSAIRYLSNYLHGG
-300 TISGVLGYSVFGDP
+300 TVAGILGTSVFGDP
-314 DKATVKV
+314 NKATVKV
-321 YIDGQNGSETP
+321 YIDGQNGANTP
-332 NLSTLL
+332 NLTTLL

-363 ILKNSNVLFKGV
+363 ILKNSNVLLKGV
-375 DAKEIDPNKKGSEF
+375 EAKEIPADTKAPDFIKVASDSGQFS
-389 MATGFTNGSLLS
+389 NGSLLS
-401 NVADLGNRLVEFV
+401 NVSDLSNRLPNLAQASLQD
-414 GGNDSKLPAG
+414 GTLIPTIPAG

-429 QTGNDNI
+429 QTGNGKI
-436 NNSAAGDRVYYQG
+436 NSNSAGSQDYYRG
-449 YYSGYTN
+449 YYSGYAGP
-456 STSGL
+456 TSVASL
-461 SRQPWQDNNSSG
+461 KSKPWQDNDSG
-473 ADYFAG
+473 AADYFAG
-479 SAAVKELGKAIVE
+479 PVARQELDGLAAPDNTQTISEE
-492 KPENVGAYTT
+492 PENVGAYTT

-515 IVNDLKNL
+515 IVNDLKAL
-523 SFIGTPT
+523 KFTGTPT
-530 SDIFKPD
+530 SDVFDKE
-537 INVGDPGTV
+537 VYARVPGTV
-546 AFDNVKP
+546 AFDNVKA
-553 RPGNYGTWDD
+553 RPGNYGSWDEVFD
-563 FFKSTNVVKDNFFDK
+563 NANLFKDNFFDK
-578 DKGLN
+578 DKGLDTTP
-583 VAASYDP
+583 SDP
-590 KEGFNNAAVAHSF
+590 QNAAVAHSF
-603 SLDVP
+603 SIDVP
-608 VYGDIKLGETGDPA
+608 VYGDLKLGQTGKNDSAYYKTPVNTKET
-622 ATAHPNG
+622 
-629 FTSPRGKEVFIKDY
+629 FIKDY

-719 YTNGEFSSQKFA
+719 YANGEFSSQKFA

-745 EILISDEDKATSDKN
+745 EILISDEDKATSDKHVDLSN
-760 VNLNKLPEDTDF
+760 LPEDTDF

-794 GVDLSKAGSG
+794 SVDLSKAGSG

-846 DQTITAGDKFNPMM
+846 NQTITAGDKFNPMM

-902 DTATPGNYTLTYV
+902 DTTTPGNYTLTYV
-915 AKNVATGATTTLSRN
+915 AKNVATGATTTLTRN

-940 DGYDVND
+940 AGYDVND

-963 VYDAPNGQFTNQRLP
+963 VYDAPDGQFTSQRLP
-978 HGSAWKISHQAVS
+978 HGSAWRISHQAVS

-1016 PVSNARY
+1016 PISNARY

-1066 DGFYNVGGNQWVE
+1066 NGFYNVGGNQWVE

>member
-41 ANSAFTTKKSEKVS
+41 ANSAFTAKKSEKVS
-55 AATQLGAFDRSKYSE
+55 AATQLGTFDRSKYSE

-93 MTTVEGDVTT
+93 MTTVEGDVAT
-103 DQKVLDAINKVLDA
+103 DPKVLDAINEVLDA
-117 IQKYDPFK
+117 IQNYDPLTA
-125 PGSAAANAYEAASA
+125 STAAAAASSATTSAVTASNRITVTEGGYTTAASA
-139 AAEAATSAANAIA
+139 AASAVAAAASGVTI
-152 ATGAPKNA
+152 
-160 ATSVAT
+160 
-166 SAATAASSKYPNDT
+166 AASSAAAVDQGTKKL
-180 DNPGSATATD
+180 
-190 SITDAK
+190 AK
-196 AFVLKAAKVA
+196 DLVLQAAQGEAAKQKAAPA
-206 ASTQRSKNTTVGE
+206 NITTK
-219 SGITANT
+219 SGINANT

-236 TGGVGSVPENVFS
+236 TGGVGSVPAGVLGNN
-249 GRGSTSATPEDLMH
+249 SATPEDLMH
-263 YLFTNTNGS
+263 YLFTNTDGS
-272 QNRKGLQLNKETSI
+272 TGRNEWKLNKQTPI
-286 GSAINYLSNFIHGG
+286 GSAINYLSSFIHGG

-363 ILKNSNVLFKGV
+363 ILRNSNVLFKGV
-375 DAKEIDPNKKGSEF
+375 DAKEIDKGI
-389 MATGFTNGSLLS
+389 TGSVFADSGTDGKFKNGSLLS
-401 NVADLGNRLVEFV
+401 NVADLSDRLVKFIGQT
-414 GGNDSKLPAG
+414 GGSASPIPTG

-429 QTGNDNI
+429 QTGGEKVTNATVTA
-436 NNSAAGDRVYYQG
+436 NSNG
-449 YYSGYTN
+449 YYHGYLVSGA
-456 STSGL
+456 TSA
-461 SRQPWQDNNSSG
+461 QPWQDRDPKG
-473 ADYFAG
+473 VDYFAG
-479 SAAVKELGKAIVE
+479 SAAATALGNTTNTSIPE

-515 IVNDLKNL
+515 IVNDLKAL

-530 SDIFKPD
+530 SDVFKPD
-537 INVGDPGTV
+537 VNVKDPGTV

-553 RPGNYGTWDD
+553 RPGNYGSWDD
-563 FFKSTNVVKDNFFDK
+563 FFKSTNVIKDNFFDK

-583 VAASYDP
+583 ATPSSLP
-590 KEGFNNAAVAHSF
+590 NAAVAHSF

-608 VYGDIKLGETGDPA
+608 VYGDIKLGGVGTA
-622 ATAHPNG
+622 AQG
-629 FTSPRGKEVFIKDY
+629 GYDSPRNGKVFIKDY

-703 QTLGNALKL
+703 QTLSNALKL

-760 VNLNKLPEDTDF
+760 VDLSNLPKDTDF

-963 VYDAPNGQFTNQRLP
+963 VYDAPNGQFTSQRLP